1 MPDAIPFFKTH
12 NSIGKSILTVS
23 DVFRLAKDN
32 GLESVVLI
40 EDLMI
45 GFPEALRLSKE
56 NGIKLIYGIRFDVCN
71 SLDESDEEIN
81 SSRCKMIAIMKND
94 SGYKD
99 LINLYTTV
107 HTHRNKCIDY
117 KALRSIWDDSSD
129 IDLGLPFYDSFIAR
143 NCLTLSNCL
152 PDFGLKSPFVCVESN
167 HHPFDN
173 IIQERVRQY
182 CSINENRIVFCKSI
196 YYEKHEDFDSYT
208 VYRLICGR
216 SVYGNSTLDR
226 PNLPHFGSDK
236 FCFDDWKEN
245 RKCSFH
251 YHPQEKFSL
260 QDKRIILFD
269 TETEGL
275 NLRGSRPWQIAWVE
289 MKNGEVINKEMHYL
303 AWDNLNV
310 SKEAAAVTGFD
321 KRVYD
326 EKKED
331 PKEIIEKF
339 WELIYEPDTII
350 AGQNILGFDIFILN
364 IARREVGFLE
374 DYSFLY
380 KCIDTVPLSRAYLL
394 DFRRSENESIIEFCY
409 KLLNFRPKG
418 RISVKLSSMLD
429 RFGIKYKEDKL
440 HDALIDTE
448 MTGELFI
455 RLIRALGLEN
465 ETYTPLE
472 TPQIPL
478 ENDYSQKLAENNQA
492 YDTPMLEGV
501 ILPKADILESEAVE
515 LGLPKNCSSFDFL
528 KALCEQGLKKFGI
541 DKFPNFEEYKKR
553 LDYELEVLEACGFI
567 DYMLLNREIIQFC
580 NSTGIPIGDGRGS
593 AAGCLVFY
601 LIGVTGIDPLEH
613 NLIFERFV
621 SMARAQKK
629 IGKDGCVYLDGG
641 LLADCDLDISYSD
654 RSKVVDFV
662 FHRFDGNACKILTVS
677 TLSGKLCIKETMKL
691 VGGYHEEDTK
701 IISDLIPKKYGVVRP
716 LSEAYE
722 TSKDFKAF
730 CDENEKVYSISLK
743 LENLNKNTGVHPS
756 GIAICAFPLRETMP
770 LQTTKEGDL
779 VSGFEMGEV
788 AEIMTKFDLLGLR
801 TLTQIKETC
810 DMLGISHKEIDYK
823 NPEIYKYINEYLM
836 PKGLFQ
842 IESDTNYRVA
852 QVVAPDNLDELSDVV
867 ALARPGA
874 LAYVNDYVKAKN
886 TGEMRPSGD
895 DYMDSLLGQ
904 TKGILLF
911 QETLMNIAHKIFGF
925 TLERADAL
933 RKCVTGDTRFLSKT
947 RGWISINRLLKEGYK
962 DDLFLVMDG
971 GGVQQWKKIKEI
983 WSNGIKTTRSVID
996 KNGRYVNASQYH
1008 RFLTNTGWKS
1018 RDRILEEDWLVTTH
1032 DVPFSGENTISKD
1045 LCIILAGLISEG
1057 YYYNDYCNFTNYEIK
1072 NIEVF
1077 SDACKREFGENSYS
1091 FSKDKKVVRIKK
1103 IGREVL
1109 HKIMKRA
1116 KSNSK
1121 DIPDIIFSQGKENLK
1136 AFISFLFEGD
1146 GEFSND
1152 HIAYCSKSKKLVSSL
1167 QLLFSYF
1174 GIKTFI
1180 LEKCNPKYGIFYNLH
1195 ISFSEK
1201 RKYVSIFAE
1210 NFSEYLSDTHR
1221 NKLFSY
1227 LENISDFSPCDDN
1240 IPRNIVDL
1248 LINEHPYALLPSGQ
1262 GSGSFYKGDS
1272 VSRRRLKE
1280 LLKHIKNDG
1289 KKWENFL
1296 NGKQTYTRVKSI
1308 ELHSR
1313 EIEVF
1318 DFTVDEETPFIV
1330 ANGMVIHNCVG
1341 KKQVEKMPQ
1350 FEQEILEGAKK
1361 NGVSEEAALYFWHV
1375 CQESANYSFNRCL
1388 GLNNTVEL
1396 VSGEKI
1402 PLSKV
1407 KIGDSIKAFNVEEK
1421 KDHYVEVVNIYRS
1434 QNILADFKFYTYQD
1448 FLDDSFSF
1456 KDIADMFEVRSSFN
1470 HKYLDSDTFRMRE
1483 AIKILNEN
1491 LLHGASSNTILTES
1505 GRAELGEFSNI
1516 KLEDCIDLEVDS
1528 PDHNFYCNGVVVSN
1542 SHSISYAATAAK
1554 TVYLK
1559 YWFPKE
1565 FFCTLLEQANAEP
1578 DPFAEIEKISQELPY
1593 FGIKLLPPDL
1603 ANSQL
1608 HFAIEGDNIRYG
1620 LASIKGVSAQT
1631 LQKVINFRN
1640 DTQKD
1645 ICDIYNSAKR
1655 AGLSVGVL
1663 SSFAQAG
1670 LFDSFL
1676 NGHERCYM
1684 VYTLQ
1689 VINVLTPRQRD
1700 AIFALYKNKKNQS
1713 PDEELDLLL
1722 IIADCVKNETRDSN
1736 GRILFRGGMQ
1746 SLQEKCRKFKAI
1758 YEQNNKMPQFA
1769 DWYYEKKVLGYAYS
1783 RNIKDIFKDENSS
1796 MTDCQEVKQLAE
1808 YTSVKIV
1815 GWISDDFQE
1824 GKSKK
1829 NGEKYWRFSVNDDK
1843 GRVMC
1848 LMMDSRNNRKPSLHL
1863 SNYIANG
1870 GKKPIEGNIVIVVG
1884 SKSRDIIF
1892 VNDLSI
1898 VEEKIYSRFSDLKD
1912 AEQ

>member
-23 DVFRLAKDN
+23 DVFRLAGDN
-32 GLESVVLI
+32 RLDSVVLI
-40 EDLMI
+40 EDMMI
-45 GFPEALRLSKE
+45 GFPEALRLSKKT
-56 NGIKLIYGIRFDVCN
+56 GIKLIYGIRFDICN
-71 SLDESDEEIN
+71 SLEESYEDIV

-94 SGYKD
+94 DGYKD
-99 LINLYTTV
+99 LIKLYTSV
-107 HTHRNKCIDY
+107 HTNDKKCIDY
-117 KALRSIWDDSSD
+117 KILRDIWDSSSN
-129 IDLGLPFYDSFIAR
+129 IDFGLPFYDSFIAK

-152 PDFGLKSPFVCVESN
+152 PDFGIKSPFVCVEN
-167 HHPFDN
+167 NCHPFDD
-173 IIQERVRQY
+173 IVQDRVKQY

-196 YYEKHEDFDSYT
+196 YYENYDDFDSYT

-216 SVYGNSTLDR
+216 SVYGNSTLDK
-226 PNLPHFGSDK
+226 PNLPHFGSNK
-236 FCFDDWKEN
+236 FCFEDWKEN
-245 RKCSFH
+245 RKCSFNH
-251 YHPQEKFSL
+251 HPKEDFSL
-260 QDKRIILFD
+260 KDKRIILFD

-275 NLRGSRPWQIAWVE
+275 NLRTSRPWQIAWVE
-289 MKNGEVINKEMHYL
+289 MKNGKVLNKEMHYL

-321 KRVYD
+321 KKVYD
-326 EKKED
+326 VKKEN
-331 PKEIIEKF
+331 PKEIIDKF
-339 WELIYEPDTII
+339 WDLIYQPDTIL
-350 AGQNILGFDIFILN
+350 AGQNIIGFDIFILN
-364 IARREVGFLE
+364 IARKCIGYLE

-394 DFRRSENESIIEFCY
+394 NFHRSENETMIEFCY
-409 KLLNFRPKG
+409 KLLNFKPKG

-429 RFGIKYKEDKL
+429 KFGIKYKEDKL
-440 HDALIDTE
+440 HDALVDTE

-465 ETYTPLE
+465 ETCFINKDYSLS
-472 TPQIPL
+472 L
-478 ENDYSQKLAENNQA
+478 ENEYSQKLIENNQI

-501 ILPKADILESEAVE
+501 ILPKADIPQDEAIQ
-515 LGLPKNCSSFDFL
+515 LGLDGNCSSYDFL
-528 KALCEQGLKKFGI
+528 KALCENGFKRLGI
-541 DKFPNFEEYKKR
+541 DKLPNFEDYKKR

-567 DYMLLNREIIQFC
+567 DYMLLNREIVRFC
-580 NSTGIPIGDGRGS
+580 NSSGIPVGDGRGS

-601 LIGVTGIDPLEH
+601 LTGVTGIDPLEH

-629 IGKDGCVYLDGG
+629 IGKDGKVYLDGG
-641 LLADCDLDISYSD
+641 LLADCDLDISYLD

-662 FHRFDGNACKILTVS
+662 FQRFNGNACKILTVS

-691 VGGYHEEDTK
+691 AGGYHEEDTK
-701 IISDLIPKKYGVVRP
+701 AISDLIPKKYGVVRP

-722 TSKDFKAF
+722 TSKEFKEF
-730 CDENEKVYSISLK
+730 CDSNKKIYLISLK

-756 GIAICAFPLRETMP
+756 GIAICAFPLNETMP

-779 VSGFEMGEV
+779 ISGFEMGEV

-810 DMLGISHKEIDYK
+810 DMLGINHKDIDYR

-895 DYMDSLLGQ
+895 EHMDSLLGQ

-933 RKCVTGDTRFLSKT
+933 RKCV
-947 RGWISINRLLKEGYK
+947 
-962 DDLFLVMDG
+962 
-971 GGVQQWKKIKEI
+971 
-983 WSNGIKTTRSVID
+983 
-996 KNGRYVNASQYH
+996 
-1008 RFLTNTGWKS
+1008 
-1018 RDRILEEDWLVTTH
+1018 
-1032 DVPFSGENTISKD
+1032 
-1045 LCIILAGLISEG
+1045 
-1057 YYYNDYCNFTNYEIK
+1057 
-1072 NIEVF
+1072 
-1077 SDACKREFGENSYS
+1077 
-1091 FSKDKKVVRIKK
+1091 
-1103 IGREVL
+1103 
-1109 HKIMKRA
+1109 
-1116 KSNSK
+1116 
-1121 DIPDIIFSQGKENLK
+1121 
-1136 AFISFLFEGD
+1136 
-1146 GEFSND
+1146 
-1152 HIAYCSKSKKLVSSL
+1152 
-1167 QLLFSYF
+1167 
-1174 GIKTFI
+1174 
-1180 LEKCNPKYGIFYNLH
+1180 
-1195 ISFSEK
+1195 
-1201 RKYVSIFAE
+1201 
-1210 NFSEYLSDTHR
+1210 
-1221 NKLFSY
+1221 
-1227 LENISDFSPCDDN
+1227 
-1240 IPRNIVDL
+1240 
-1248 LINEHPYALLPSGQ
+1248 
-1262 GSGSFYKGDS
+1262 
-1272 VSRRRLKE
+1272 
-1280 LLKHIKNDG
+1280 
-1289 KKWENFL
+1289 
-1296 NGKQTYTRVKSI
+1296 
-1308 ELHSR
+1308 
-1313 EIEVF
+1313 
-1318 DFTVDEETPFIV
+1318 
-1330 ANGMVIHNCVG
+1330 G

-1350 FEQEILEGAKK
+1350 FEQEILDGAKK
-1361 NGVSEEAALYFWHV
+1361 NGISEEAALYFWHV

-1396 VSGEKI
+1396 ESGEKI

-1407 KIGDSIKAFNVEEK
+1407 KIGDSIKAFDVKGK
-1421 KDHYVEVVNIYRS
+1421 KDYFVKVVNIYKS
-1434 QNILADFKFYTYQD
+1434 QNVLADFKLSVYESFADGPFSYTEV
-1448 FLDDSFSF
+1448 SETF
-1456 KDIADMFEVRSSFN
+1456 KIRSSFR
-1470 HKYLDSDTFRMRE
+1470 HKYLDSENFKMIE
-1483 AIKILNEN
+1483 IIKILNDA
-1491 LLHGASSNTILTES
+1491 LSYGSPTHMILTES
-1505 GRAELGEFSNI
+1505 GEAELEEFSNI
-1516 KLEDCIDLEVDS
+1516 KFEDCIDLEVDS

-1603 ANSQL
+1603 ANSHL

-1631 LQKVINFRN
+1631 LQKVVNFRN
-1640 DTQKD
+1640 DTQRD

-1655 AGLSVGVL
+1655 AGLSIGVL

-1700 AIFALYKNKKNQS
+1700 AVFAIYKNKLNESSQ
-1713 PDEELDLLL
+1713 DEPDLLL
-1722 IIADCVKNETRDSN
+1722 IISDCVKNETRDSN
-1736 GRILFRGGMQ
+1736 GRVLFRGGFS
-1746 SLQEKCRKFKAI
+1746 SLQDKCRKFKAI
-1758 YEQNNKMPQFA
+1758 YEQNNKMPDFA
-1769 DWYYEKKVLGYAYS
+1769 DWYYEKRVLGYAYS
-1783 RNIKDIFKDENSS
+1783 KNVKDIFADKSSS
-1796 MTDCQEVKQLAE
+1796 MTDCQEIKQLAE
-1808 YTSVKIV
+1808 YTTVKIV
-1815 GWISDDFQE
+1815 GWASDDFQE

-1829 NGEKYWRFSVNDDK
+1829 NGEKYWRFSINDDK
-1843 GRVMC
+1843 GKVMC
-1848 LMMDSRNNRKPSLHL
+1848 LMMDSRNGRNPSLTL

-1870 GKKPIEGNIVIVVG
+1870 GKRPHDGNIIVVVG
-1884 SKSRDIIF
+1884 SKSKDIVF
-1892 VNDLSI
+1892 VTGLSI
-1898 VEEKIYSRFSDLKD
+1898 VEEKIYSRFADLKD
-1912 AEQ
+1912 AE

>member
-23 DVFRLAKDN
+23 DVFRLAGDN
-32 GLESVVLI
+32 RLDSVVLI
-40 EDLMI
+40 EDMMI
-45 GFPEALRLSKE
+45 GFPEALRLSKKT
-56 NGIKLIYGIRFDVCN
+56 GIKLIYGIRFDICN
-71 SLDESDEEIN
+71 SLEESYEDIV

-94 SGYKD
+94 DGYKD
-99 LINLYTTV
+99 LIKLYTSV
-107 HTHRNKCIDY
+107 HTNDKKCIDY
-117 KALRSIWDDSSD
+117 KILRDIWDSSSN
-129 IDLGLPFYDSFIAR
+129 IDFGLPFYDSFIAK

-152 PDFGLKSPFVCVESN
+152 PDFGIKSPFVCVEN
-167 HHPFDN
+167 NCHPFDD
-173 IIQERVRQY
+173 IVQDRVKQY

-196 YYEKHEDFDSYT
+196 YYENYDDFDSYT

-216 SVYGNSTLDR
+216 SVYGNSTLDK
-226 PNLPHFGSDK
+226 PNLPHFGSNK
-236 FCFDDWKEN
+236 FCFEDWKEN
-245 RKCSFH
+245 RKCSFN
-251 YHPQEKFSL
+251 YHPKEDFSL
-260 QDKRIILFD
+260 KDKRIILFD

-275 NLRGSRPWQIAWVE
+275 NLRTSRPWQIAWVE
-289 MKNGEVINKEMHYL
+289 MKNGKVLNKEMHYL

-321 KRVYD
+321 KKVYD
-326 EKKED
+326 VKKEN
-331 PKEIIEKF
+331 PKEIIDKF
-339 WELIYEPDTII
+339 WNLIYQPDTIL
-350 AGQNILGFDIFILN
+350 AGQNIIGFDIFILN
-364 IARREVGFLE
+364 IARKCIGYLE

-394 DFRRSENESIIEFCY
+394 NFHRSENETMIEFCY
-409 KLLNFRPKG
+409 KLLNFKPKG

-429 RFGIKYKEDKL
+429 KFGIKYKEDKL
-440 HDALIDTE
+440 HDALVDTE

-465 ETYTPLE
+465 ETCFINKDYSLS
-472 TPQIPL
+472 L
-478 ENDYSQKLAENNQA
+478 ENEYSQKLIENNQI

-501 ILPKADILESEAVE
+501 ILPKADIPQDEAIQ
-515 LGLPKNCSSFDFL
+515 LGLDGNCSSYDFL
-528 KALCEQGLKKFGI
+528 KALCENGFKRLGI
-541 DKFPNFEEYKKR
+541 DKLPNFEDYKKR

-567 DYMLLNREIIQFC
+567 DYMLLNREIVRFC
-580 NSTGIPIGDGRGS
+580 NSSGIPVGDGRGS

-601 LIGVTGIDPLEH
+601 LTGVTGIDPLEH

-629 IGKDGCVYLDGG
+629 IGKDGKVYLDGG

-662 FHRFDGNACKILTVS
+662 FQRFNGNACKILTVS

-691 VGGYHEEDTK
+691 AGGYHEEDTK
-701 IISDLIPKKYGVVRP
+701 AISDLIPKKYGVVRP

-722 TSKDFKAF
+722 TSKEFKEF
-730 CDENEKVYSISLK
+730 CDSNKKIYLISLK

-756 GIAICAFPLRETMP
+756 GIAICAFPLNETMP

-779 VSGFEMGEV
+779 ISGFEMGEV

-810 DMLGISHKEIDYK
+810 DMLGINHKDIDYR

-895 DYMDSLLGQ
+895 EHMDSLLGQ

-933 RKCVTGDTRFLSKT
+933 RKCVSGDTLFLSKEK
-947 RGWISINRLLKEGYK
+947 GWISVSELYKNGYEG
-962 DDLFLVMDG
+962 LNFFVMDFSG
-971 GGVQQWKKIKEI
+971 SHYWKPLKDL
-983 WSNGIKTTRSVID
+983 WSNGKRQVIELRAD
-996 KNGRYVNASQYH
+996 GCDPLR
-1008 RFLTNTGWKS
+1008 LTP
-1018 RDRILEEDWLVTTH
+1018 D
-1032 DVPFSGENTISKD
+1032 
-1045 LCIILAGLISEG
+1045 
-1057 YYYNDYCNFTNYEIK
+1057 
-1072 NIEVF
+1072 
-1077 SDACKREFGENSYS
+1077 
-1091 FSKDKKVVRIKK
+1091 
-1103 IGREVL
+1103 
-1109 HKIMKRA
+1109 HKIMLYGGNWRTAGTLNVFDSICGCSMKILDSFMEETDRFSKRFEA
-1116 KSNSK
+1116 FGARNVELKSITLC
-1121 DIPDIIFSQGKENLK
+1121 DGKE
-1136 AFISFLFEGD
+1136 
-1146 GEFSND
+1146 
-1152 HIAYCSKSKKLVSSL
+1152 
-1167 QLLFSYF
+1167 
-1174 GIKTFI
+1174 
-1180 LEKCNPKYGIFYNLH
+1180 
-1195 ISFSEK
+1195 
-1201 RKYVSIFAE
+1201 
-1210 NFSEYLSDTHR
+1210 
-1221 NKLFSY
+1221 
-1227 LENISDFSPCDDN
+1227 
-1240 IPRNIVDL
+1240 
-1248 LINEHPYALLPSGQ
+1248 
-1262 GSGSFYKGDS
+1262 
-1272 VSRRRLKE
+1272 
-1280 LLKHIKNDG
+1280 
-1289 KKWENFL
+1289 
-1296 NGKQTYTRVKSI
+1296 
-1308 ELHSR
+1308 
-1313 EIEVF
+1313 EVF
-1318 DFTVDEETPFIV
+1318 DFTIDKETPFIV

-1350 FEQEILEGAKK
+1350 FEQEILDGAKK
-1361 NGVSEEAALYFWHV
+1361 NGISEEAALYFWHV

-1396 VSGEKI
+1396 ESGEKI

-1407 KIGDSIKAFNVEEK
+1407 KIGDSIKAFDVKGK
-1421 KDHYVEVVNIYRS
+1421 KDYFVKVVNIYKS
-1434 QNILADFKFYTYQD
+1434 QNVLADFKLSVYESFADGPFSYTEV
-1448 FLDDSFSF
+1448 SETF
-1456 KDIADMFEVRSSFN
+1456 KIRSSFR
-1470 HKYLDSDTFRMRE
+1470 HKYLDSENFKMIE
-1483 AIKILNEN
+1483 IIKILNDA
-1491 LLHGASSNTILTES
+1491 LSYGSPTHMILTES
-1505 GRAELGEFSNI
+1505 GEAELEEFSNI
-1516 KLEDCIDLEVDS
+1516 KFEDCIDLEVDS

-1603 ANSQL
+1603 ANSHL

-1631 LQKVINFRN
+1631 LQKVVNFRN
-1640 DTQKD
+1640 DTQRD

-1655 AGLSVGVL
+1655 AGLSIGVL

-1700 AIFALYKNKKNQS
+1700 AVFAIYKNKLNESSQ
-1713 PDEELDLLL
+1713 DEPDLLL
-1722 IIADCVKNETRDSN
+1722 IISDCVKNETRDSN
-1736 GRILFRGGMQ
+1736 GRVLFRGGFS
-1746 SLQEKCRKFKAI
+1746 SLQDKCRKFKAI
-1758 YEQNNKMPQFA
+1758 YEQNNKMPDFA
-1769 DWYYEKKVLGYAYS
+1769 DWYYEKRVLGYAYS
-1783 RNIKDIFKDENSS
+1783 KNVKDIFADKSSS
-1796 MTDCQEVKQLAE
+1796 MTDCQEIKQLAE
-1808 YTSVKIV
+1808 YTTVKIV
-1815 GWISDDFQE
+1815 GWASDDFQE

-1829 NGEKYWRFSVNDDK
+1829 NGEKYWRFSINDDK
-1843 GRVMC
+1843 GKVMC
-1848 LMMDSRNNRKPSLHL
+1848 LMMDSRNGRNPSLTL

-1870 GKKPIEGNIVIVVG
+1870 GKRPHDGNIIVVVG
-1884 SKSRDIIF
+1884 SKSKDIVF
-1892 VNDLSI
+1892 VTGLSI
-1898 VEEKIYSRFSDLKD
+1898 VEEKIYSRFADLKD
-1912 AEQ
+1912 AE

>member
-1 MPDAIPFFKTH
+1 MPDVIPFFKTH

-23 DVFRLAKDN
+23 DVFRLAEN
-32 GLESVVLI
+32 NSLESVVLI
-40 EDLMI
+40 EDMMI
-45 GFPEALRLSKE
+45 GFPEALRLSKKA
-56 NGIKLIYGIRFDVCN
+56 GIKLIYGIRFDICN
-71 SLDESDEEIN
+71 SLEESYEDIV

-94 SGYKD
+94 DGYKD
-99 LINLYTTV
+99 LIKLYTSV
-107 HTHRNKCIDY
+107 HTNDKKCIDY
-117 KALRSIWDDSSD
+117 KILRDIWDGSPN
-129 IDLGLPFYDSFIAR
+129 IDFGLPFYDSFIAK

-152 PDFGLKSPFVCVESN
+152 PDFGIKSPFVCVEN
-167 HHPFDN
+167 NCHPFDD
-173 IIQERVRQY
+173 IVQDRVKQY

-196 YYEKHEDFDSYT
+196 YYENYDDFDSYT

-216 SVYGNSTLDR
+216 SVYGNSTLDK
-226 PNLPHFGSDK
+226 PNLPHFGSNK
-236 FCFDDWKEN
+236 FCFEDWKEN
-245 RKCSFH
+245 RKCSFN
-251 YHPQEKFSL
+251 YHPKEDFSL
-260 QDKRIILFD
+260 KDKRIILFD

-275 NLRGSRPWQIAWVE
+275 NLRTSRPWQIAWVE
-289 MKNGEVINKEMHYL
+289 MKNGKVLNKEMHYL

-321 KRVYD
+321 KKVYD
-326 EKKED
+326 VKKEN
-331 PKEIIEKF
+331 PKEIIDKF
-339 WELIYEPDTII
+339 WNLIYQPDTIL
-350 AGQNILGFDIFILN
+350 AGQNIIGFDIFILN
-364 IARREVGFLE
+364 IARKCIGYLE

-394 DFRRSENESIIEFCY
+394 NFHRSENETMIEFCY
-409 KLLNFRPKG
+409 KLLNFKPKG

-429 RFGIKYKEDKL
+429 KFGIKYKEDKL
-440 HDALIDTE
+440 HDALVDTE

-465 ETYTPLE
+465 ETCFINKDYSLS
-472 TPQIPL
+472 L
-478 ENDYSQKLAENNQA
+478 ENEYSQKLIENNQI

-501 ILPKADILESEAVE
+501 ILPKADIPQDEAIQ
-515 LGLPKNCSSFDFL
+515 LGLDGNCSSYDFL
-528 KALCEQGLKKFGI
+528 KALCENGFKRLGI
-541 DKFPNFEEYKKR
+541 DNLPNFEDYKKR

-567 DYMLLNREIIQFC
+567 DYMLLNREIVRFC
-580 NSTGIPIGDGRGS
+580 NSSGIPVGDGRGS

-601 LIGVTGIDPLEH
+601 LTGVTGIDPLEH

-629 IGKDGCVYLDGG
+629 IGKDGKVYLDGG

-662 FHRFDGNACKILTVS
+662 FQRFNGNACKILTVS

-691 VGGYHEEDTK
+691 AGGYHEEDTK
-701 IISDLIPKKYGVVRP
+701 AISDLIPKKYGVVRP

-722 TSKDFKAF
+722 TSKEFKEF
-730 CDENEKVYSISLK
+730 CNSNEKIYLISLK

-756 GIAICAFPLRETMP
+756 GIAICAFPLSETMP

-779 VSGFEMGEV
+779 ISGFEMGEV

-810 DMLGISHKEIDYK
+810 DMLGINHKDIDYR

-895 DYMDSLLGQ
+895 EHMDSLLGQ

-933 RKCVTGDTRFLSKT
+933 RKCV
-947 RGWISINRLLKEGYK
+947 
-962 DDLFLVMDG
+962 
-971 GGVQQWKKIKEI
+971 
-983 WSNGIKTTRSVID
+983 
-996 KNGRYVNASQYH
+996 
-1008 RFLTNTGWKS
+1008 
-1018 RDRILEEDWLVTTH
+1018 
-1032 DVPFSGENTISKD
+1032 
-1045 LCIILAGLISEG
+1045 
-1057 YYYNDYCNFTNYEIK
+1057 
-1072 NIEVF
+1072 
-1077 SDACKREFGENSYS
+1077 
-1091 FSKDKKVVRIKK
+1091 
-1103 IGREVL
+1103 
-1109 HKIMKRA
+1109 
-1116 KSNSK
+1116 
-1121 DIPDIIFSQGKENLK
+1121 
-1136 AFISFLFEGD
+1136 
-1146 GEFSND
+1146 
-1152 HIAYCSKSKKLVSSL
+1152 
-1167 QLLFSYF
+1167 
-1174 GIKTFI
+1174 
-1180 LEKCNPKYGIFYNLH
+1180 
-1195 ISFSEK
+1195 
-1201 RKYVSIFAE
+1201 
-1210 NFSEYLSDTHR
+1210 
-1221 NKLFSY
+1221 
-1227 LENISDFSPCDDN
+1227 
-1240 IPRNIVDL
+1240 
-1248 LINEHPYALLPSGQ
+1248 
-1262 GSGSFYKGDS
+1262 
-1272 VSRRRLKE
+1272 
-1280 LLKHIKNDG
+1280 
-1289 KKWENFL
+1289 
-1296 NGKQTYTRVKSI
+1296 
-1308 ELHSR
+1308 
-1313 EIEVF
+1313 
-1318 DFTVDEETPFIV
+1318 
-1330 ANGMVIHNCVG
+1330 G

-1350 FEQEILEGAKK
+1350 FEQEILDGAKK
-1361 NGVSEEAALYFWHV
+1361 NGISEEAALYFWHV

-1396 VSGEKI
+1396 ESGEKI

-1407 KIGDSIKAFNVEEK
+1407 KIGDSIKAFDVKGK
-1421 KDHYVEVVNIYRS
+1421 KDYFVKVVNIYKS
-1434 QNILADFKFYTYQD
+1434 QNVLADFKLSVYESFADGPFSYTEV
-1448 FLDDSFSF
+1448 SETF
-1456 KDIADMFEVRSSFN
+1456 KIRSSFR
-1470 HKYLDSDTFRMRE
+1470 HKYLDSENFKMIE
-1483 AIKILNEN
+1483 IIKILNDA
-1491 LLHGASSNTILTES
+1491 LSYGSPTHMILTES
-1505 GRAELGEFSNI
+1505 GEAELEEFSNI
-1516 KLEDCIDLEVDS
+1516 KFEDCIDLEVDS

-1603 ANSQL
+1603 ANSHL

-1631 LQKVINFRN
+1631 LQKVVNFRN
-1640 DTQKD
+1640 DTQRD

-1655 AGLSVGVL
+1655 AGLSIGVL

-1700 AIFALYKNKKNQS
+1700 AVFAIYKNKLNESSQ
-1713 PDEELDLLL
+1713 DEPDLLL
-1722 IIADCVKNETRDSN
+1722 IISDCVKNETRDSN
-1736 GRILFRGGMQ
+1736 GRVLFRGGFS
-1746 SLQEKCRKFKAI
+1746 SLQDKCRKFKAI
-1758 YEQNNKMPQFA
+1758 YEQNNKMPDFA
-1769 DWYYEKKVLGYAYS
+1769 DWYYEKRVLGYAYS
-1783 RNIKDIFKDENSS
+1783 KNVKDIFADKSSS
-1796 MTDCQEVKQLAE
+1796 MTDCQEIKQLAE
-1808 YTSVKIV
+1808 YTTVKIV
-1815 GWISDDFQE
+1815 GWASDDFQE

-1829 NGEKYWRFSVNDDK
+1829 NGEKYWRFSINDDK
-1843 GRVMC
+1843 GKVMC
-1848 LMMDSRNNRKPSLHL
+1848 LMMDSRNGRNPSLTL

-1870 GKKPIEGNIVIVVG
+1870 GKRPHDGNIIVVVG
-1884 SKSRDIIF
+1884 SKSKDIVF
-1892 VNDLSI
+1892 VTGLSI
-1898 VEEKIYSRFSDLKD
+1898 VEEKIYSRFADLKD
-1912 AEQ
+1912 AE

>member
-23 DVFRLAKDN
+23 DVFRLAGDN
-32 GLESVVLI
+32 RLDSVVLI
-40 EDLMI
+40 EDMMI
-45 GFPEALRLSKE
+45 GFPEALRLSKKT
-56 NGIKLIYGIRFDVCN
+56 GIKLIYGIRFDICN
-71 SLDESDEEIN
+71 SLEESYEDIV

-94 SGYKD
+94 DGYKD
-99 LINLYTTV
+99 LIKLYTSV
-107 HTHRNKCIDY
+107 HTNDKKCIDY
-117 KALRSIWDDSSD
+117 KILRDIWDSSSN
-129 IDLGLPFYDSFIAR
+129 IDFGLPFYDSFIAK

-152 PDFGLKSPFVCVESN
+152 PDFGIKSPFVCVEN
-167 HHPFDN
+167 NCHPFDD
-173 IIQERVRQY
+173 IVQDRVKQY

-196 YYEKHEDFDSYT
+196 YYENYDDFDSYT

-216 SVYGNSTLDR
+216 SVYGNSTLDK
-226 PNLPHFGSDK
+226 PNLPHFGSNK
-236 FCFDDWKEN
+236 FCFEDWKEN
-245 RKCSFH
+245 RKCSFN
-251 YHPQEKFSL
+251 YHPKEDFSL
-260 QDKRIILFD
+260 KDKRIILFD

-275 NLRGSRPWQIAWVE
+275 NLRTSRPWQIAWVE
-289 MKNGEVINKEMHYL
+289 MKNGKVLNKEMHYL

-321 KRVYD
+321 KKVYD
-326 EKKED
+326 VKKEN
-331 PKEIIEKF
+331 PKEIIDKF
-339 WELIYEPDTII
+339 WNLIYQPDTIL
-350 AGQNILGFDIFILN
+350 AGQNIIGFDIFILN
-364 IARREVGFLE
+364 IARKCIGYLE

-394 DFRRSENESIIEFCY
+394 NFHRSENETMIEFCY
-409 KLLNFRPKG
+409 KLLNFKPKG

-429 RFGIKYKEDKL
+429 KFGIKYKEDKL
-440 HDALIDTE
+440 HDALVDTE

-465 ETYTPLE
+465 ETCFINKDYSLS
-472 TPQIPL
+472 L
-478 ENDYSQKLAENNQA
+478 ENEYSQKLIENNQI

-501 ILPKADILESEAVE
+501 ILPKADIPQDEAIQ
-515 LGLPKNCSSFDFL
+515 LGLDGNCSSYDFL
-528 KALCEQGLKKFGI
+528 KALCENGFKRLGI
-541 DKFPNFEEYKKR
+541 DNLPNFEDYKKR

-567 DYMLLNREIIQFC
+567 DYMLLNREIVRFC
-580 NSTGIPIGDGRGS
+580 NSSGIPVGDGRGS

-601 LIGVTGIDPLEH
+601 LTGVTGIDPLEH

-629 IGKDGCVYLDGG
+629 IGKDGKVYLDGG

-662 FHRFDGNACKILTVS
+662 FQRFNGNACKILTVS

-691 VGGYHEEDTK
+691 AGGYHEEDTK
-701 IISDLIPKKYGVVRP
+701 AISDLIPKKYGVVRP

-722 TSKDFKAF
+722 TSKEFKEF
-730 CDENEKVYSISLK
+730 CNSNEKIYLISLK

-756 GIAICAFPLRETMP
+756 GIAICAFPLSETMP

-779 VSGFEMGEV
+779 ISGFEMGEV

-810 DMLGISHKEIDYK
+810 DMLGINHKDIDYR

-895 DYMDSLLGQ
+895 EHMDSLLGQ

-933 RKCVTGDTRFLSKT
+933 RKCV
-947 RGWISINRLLKEGYK
+947 
-962 DDLFLVMDG
+962 
-971 GGVQQWKKIKEI
+971 
-983 WSNGIKTTRSVID
+983 
-996 KNGRYVNASQYH
+996 
-1008 RFLTNTGWKS
+1008 
-1018 RDRILEEDWLVTTH
+1018 
-1032 DVPFSGENTISKD
+1032 
-1045 LCIILAGLISEG
+1045 
-1057 YYYNDYCNFTNYEIK
+1057 
-1072 NIEVF
+1072 
-1077 SDACKREFGENSYS
+1077 
-1091 FSKDKKVVRIKK
+1091 
-1103 IGREVL
+1103 
-1109 HKIMKRA
+1109 
-1116 KSNSK
+1116 
-1121 DIPDIIFSQGKENLK
+1121 
-1136 AFISFLFEGD
+1136 
-1146 GEFSND
+1146 
-1152 HIAYCSKSKKLVSSL
+1152 
-1167 QLLFSYF
+1167 
-1174 GIKTFI
+1174 
-1180 LEKCNPKYGIFYNLH
+1180 
-1195 ISFSEK
+1195 
-1201 RKYVSIFAE
+1201 
-1210 NFSEYLSDTHR
+1210 
-1221 NKLFSY
+1221 
-1227 LENISDFSPCDDN
+1227 
-1240 IPRNIVDL
+1240 
-1248 LINEHPYALLPSGQ
+1248 
-1262 GSGSFYKGDS
+1262 
-1272 VSRRRLKE
+1272 
-1280 LLKHIKNDG
+1280 
-1289 KKWENFL
+1289 
-1296 NGKQTYTRVKSI
+1296 
-1308 ELHSR
+1308 
-1313 EIEVF
+1313 
-1318 DFTVDEETPFIV
+1318 
-1330 ANGMVIHNCVG
+1330 G

-1350 FEQEILEGAKK
+1350 FEQEILDGAKK
-1361 NGVSEEAALYFWHV
+1361 NGISEEAALYFWHV

-1396 VSGEKI
+1396 ESGEKI

-1407 KIGDSIKAFNVEEK
+1407 KIGDSIKAFDVKGK
-1421 KDHYVEVVNIYRS
+1421 KDYFVKVVNIYKS
-1434 QNILADFKFYTYQD
+1434 QNVLADFKLSVYESFADGPFSYTEV
-1448 FLDDSFSF
+1448 SETF
-1456 KDIADMFEVRSSFN
+1456 KIRSSFR
-1470 HKYLDSDTFRMRE
+1470 HKYLDSENFKMIE
-1483 AIKILNEN
+1483 IIKILNDA
-1491 LLHGASSNTILTES
+1491 LSYGSPTHMILTES
-1505 GRAELGEFSNI
+1505 GEAELEEFSNI
-1516 KLEDCIDLEVDS
+1516 KFEDCIDLEVDS

-1603 ANSQL
+1603 ANSHL

-1631 LQKVINFRN
+1631 LQKVVNFRN
-1640 DTQKD
+1640 DTQRD

-1655 AGLSVGVL
+1655 AGLSIGVL

-1700 AIFALYKNKKNQS
+1700 AVFAIYKNKLNESSQ
-1713 PDEELDLLL
+1713 DEPDLLL
-1722 IIADCVKNETRDSN
+1722 IISDCVKNETRDSN
-1736 GRILFRGGMQ
+1736 GRVLFRGGFS
-1746 SLQEKCRKFKAI
+1746 SLQDKCRKFKAI
-1758 YEQNNKMPQFA
+1758 YEQNNKMPDFA
-1769 DWYYEKKVLGYAYS
+1769 DWYYEKRVLGYAYS
-1783 RNIKDIFKDENSS
+1783 KNVKDIFADKSSS
-1796 MTDCQEVKQLAE
+1796 MTDCQEIKQLAE
-1808 YTSVKIV
+1808 YTTVKIV
-1815 GWISDDFQE
+1815 GWASDDFQE

-1829 NGEKYWRFSVNDDK
+1829 NGEKYWRFSINDDK
-1843 GRVMC
+1843 GKVMC
-1848 LMMDSRNNRKPSLHL
+1848 LMMDSRNGRNPSLTL

-1870 GKKPIEGNIVIVVG
+1870 GKRPHDGNIIVVVG
-1884 SKSRDIIF
+1884 SKSKDIIF
-1892 VNDLSI
+1892 VTGLSI
-1898 VEEKIYSRFSDLKD
+1898 VEEKIYSRFADLKD
-1912 AEQ
+1912 AE

>member
-23 DVFRLAKDN
+23 DVFRLAGDN
-32 GLESVVLI
+32 RLDSVVLI
-40 EDLMI
+40 EDMMI
-45 GFPEALRLSKE
+45 GFPEALRLSKKT
-56 NGIKLIYGIRFDVCN
+56 GIKLIYGIRFDICN
-71 SLDESDEEIN
+71 SLEESYEDIV

-94 SGYKD
+94 DGYKD
-99 LINLYTTV
+99 LIKLYTSV
-107 HTHRNKCIDY
+107 HTNDKKCIDY
-117 KALRSIWDDSSD
+117 KILRDIWDSSSN
-129 IDLGLPFYDSFIAR
+129 IDFGLPFYDSFIAK

-152 PDFGLKSPFVCVESN
+152 PDFGIKSPFVCVEN
-167 HHPFDN
+167 NCHPFDD
-173 IIQERVRQY
+173 IVQDRVKQY

-196 YYEKHEDFDSYT
+196 YYENYDDFDSYT

-216 SVYGNSTLDR
+216 SVYGNSTLDK
-226 PNLPHFGSDK
+226 PNLPHFGSNK
-236 FCFDDWKEN
+236 FCFEDWKEN
-245 RKCSFH
+245 RKCSFN
-251 YHPQEKFSL
+251 YHPKEDFSL
-260 QDKRIILFD
+260 KDKRIILFD

-275 NLRGSRPWQIAWVE
+275 NLRTSRPWQIAWVE
-289 MKNGEVINKEMHYL
+289 MKNGKVLNKEMHYL

-321 KRVYD
+321 KKVYD
-326 EKKED
+326 VKKEN
-331 PKEIIEKF
+331 PKEIIDKF
-339 WELIYEPDTII
+339 WNLIYQPDTIL
-350 AGQNILGFDIFILN
+350 AGQNIIGFDIFILN
-364 IARREVGFLE
+364 IARKCIGYLE

-394 DFRRSENESIIEFCY
+394 NFHRSENETMIEFCY
-409 KLLNFRPKG
+409 KLLNFKPKG

-429 RFGIKYKEDKL
+429 KFGIKYKEDKL
-440 HDALIDTE
+440 HDALVDTE

-465 ETYTPLE
+465 ETCFINKDYSLS
-472 TPQIPL
+472 L
-478 ENDYSQKLAENNQA
+478 ENEYSQKLIENNQI

-501 ILPKADILESEAVE
+501 ILPKADIPQDEAIQ
-515 LGLPKNCSSFDFL
+515 LGLDGNCSSYDFL
-528 KALCEQGLKKFGI
+528 KALCENGFKRLGI
-541 DKFPNFEEYKKR
+541 DNLPNFEDYKKR

-567 DYMLLNREIIQFC
+567 DYMLLNREIVRFC
-580 NSTGIPIGDGRGS
+580 NSSGIPVGDGRGS

-601 LIGVTGIDPLEH
+601 LTGVTGIDPLEH

-629 IGKDGCVYLDGG
+629 IGKDGKVYLDGG

-662 FHRFDGNACKILTVS
+662 FQRFNGNACKILTVS

-691 VGGYHEEDTK
+691 AGGYHEEDTK
-701 IISDLIPKKYGVVRP
+701 AISDLIPKKYGVVRP

-722 TSKDFKAF
+722 TSKEFKEF
-730 CDENEKVYSISLK
+730 CNSNEKIYLISLK

-756 GIAICAFPLRETMP
+756 GIAICAFPLNETMP

-779 VSGFEMGEV
+779 ISGFEMGEV

-810 DMLGISHKEIDYK
+810 DMLGINHKDIDYR

-895 DYMDSLLGQ
+895 EHMDSLLGQ

-933 RKCVTGDTRFLSKT
+933 RKCV
-947 RGWISINRLLKEGYK
+947 
-962 DDLFLVMDG
+962 
-971 GGVQQWKKIKEI
+971 
-983 WSNGIKTTRSVID
+983 
-996 KNGRYVNASQYH
+996 
-1008 RFLTNTGWKS
+1008 
-1018 RDRILEEDWLVTTH
+1018 
-1032 DVPFSGENTISKD
+1032 
-1045 LCIILAGLISEG
+1045 
-1057 YYYNDYCNFTNYEIK
+1057 
-1072 NIEVF
+1072 
-1077 SDACKREFGENSYS
+1077 
-1091 FSKDKKVVRIKK
+1091 
-1103 IGREVL
+1103 
-1109 HKIMKRA
+1109 
-1116 KSNSK
+1116 
-1121 DIPDIIFSQGKENLK
+1121 
-1136 AFISFLFEGD
+1136 
-1146 GEFSND
+1146 
-1152 HIAYCSKSKKLVSSL
+1152 
-1167 QLLFSYF
+1167 
-1174 GIKTFI
+1174 
-1180 LEKCNPKYGIFYNLH
+1180 
-1195 ISFSEK
+1195 
-1201 RKYVSIFAE
+1201 
-1210 NFSEYLSDTHR
+1210 
-1221 NKLFSY
+1221 
-1227 LENISDFSPCDDN
+1227 
-1240 IPRNIVDL
+1240 
-1248 LINEHPYALLPSGQ
+1248 
-1262 GSGSFYKGDS
+1262 
-1272 VSRRRLKE
+1272 
-1280 LLKHIKNDG
+1280 
-1289 KKWENFL
+1289 
-1296 NGKQTYTRVKSI
+1296 
-1308 ELHSR
+1308 
-1313 EIEVF
+1313 
-1318 DFTVDEETPFIV
+1318 
-1330 ANGMVIHNCVG
+1330 G

-1350 FEQEILEGAKK
+1350 FEQEILDGAKK
-1361 NGVSEEAALYFWHV
+1361 NGISEEAALYFWHV

-1396 VSGEKI
+1396 ESGEKI

-1407 KIGDSIKAFNVEEK
+1407 KIGDSIKAFDVKGK
-1421 KDHYVEVVNIYRS
+1421 KDYFVKVVNIYKS
-1434 QNILADFKFYTYQD
+1434 QNVLADFKLSVYESFADGPFSYTEV
-1448 FLDDSFSF
+1448 SETF
-1456 KDIADMFEVRSSFN
+1456 KIRSSFR
-1470 HKYLDSDTFRMRE
+1470 HKYLDSENFKMIE
-1483 AIKILNEN
+1483 IIKILNDA
-1491 LLHGASSNTILTES
+1491 LSYGSPTHMILTES
-1505 GRAELGEFSNI
+1505 GEAELEEFSNI
-1516 KLEDCIDLEVDS
+1516 KFEDCIDLEVDS

-1603 ANSQL
+1603 ANSHL

-1631 LQKVINFRN
+1631 LQKVVNFRN
-1640 DTQKD
+1640 DTQRD

-1655 AGLSVGVL
+1655 AGLSIGVL

-1700 AIFALYKNKKNQS
+1700 AVFAIYKNKLNESSQ
-1713 PDEELDLLL
+1713 DEPDLLL
-1722 IIADCVKNETRDSN
+1722 IISDCVKNETRDSN
-1736 GRILFRGGMQ
+1736 GRVLFRGGFS
-1746 SLQEKCRKFKAI
+1746 SLQDKCRKFKAI
-1758 YEQNNKMPQFA
+1758 YEQNNKMPDFA
-1769 DWYYEKKVLGYAYS
+1769 DWYYEKRVLGYAYS
-1783 RNIKDIFKDENSS
+1783 KNVKDIFADKSSS
-1796 MTDCQEVKQLAE
+1796 MTDCQEIKQLAE
-1808 YTSVKIV
+1808 YTTVKIV
-1815 GWISDDFQE
+1815 GWASDDFQE

-1829 NGEKYWRFSVNDDK
+1829 NGEKYWRFSINDDK
-1843 GRVMC
+1843 GKVMC
-1848 LMMDSRNNRKPSLHL
+1848 LMMDSRNGRNPSLTL

-1870 GKKPIEGNIVIVVG
+1870 GKRPHDGNIIVVVG
-1884 SKSRDIIF
+1884 SKSKDIVF
-1892 VNDLSI
+1892 VTGLSI
-1898 VEEKIYSRFSDLKD
+1898 VEEKIYSRFADLKD
-1912 AEQ
+1912 AE

>member
-23 DVFRLAKDN
+23 DVFRLAGDN
-32 GLESVVLI
+32 RLDSVVLI
-40 EDLMI
+40 EDMMI
-45 GFPEALRLSKE
+45 GFPEALRLSKKT
-56 NGIKLIYGIRFDVCN
+56 GIKLIYGIRFDICN
-71 SLDESDEEIN
+71 SLEESYEDIV

-94 SGYKD
+94 DGYKD
-99 LINLYTTV
+99 LIKLYTSV
-107 HTHRNKCIDY
+107 HTNDKKCIDY
-117 KALRSIWDDSSD
+117 KILRDIWDGSPN
-129 IDLGLPFYDSFIAR
+129 IDFGLPFYDSFIAK

-152 PDFGLKSPFVCVESN
+152 PDFGIKSPFVCVEN
-167 HHPFDN
+167 NCHPFDD
-173 IIQERVRQY
+173 IVQDRVKQY

-196 YYEKHEDFDSYT
+196 YYENYDDFDSYT

-216 SVYGNSTLDR
+216 SVYGNSTLDK
-226 PNLPHFGSDK
+226 PNLPHFGSNK
-236 FCFDDWKEN
+236 FCFEDWKEN
-245 RKCSFH
+245 RKCSFNH
-251 YHPQEKFSL
+251 HPKEDFSL
-260 QDKRIILFD
+260 KDKRIILFD

-275 NLRGSRPWQIAWVE
+275 NLRTSRPWQIAWVE
-289 MKNGEVINKEMHYL
+289 MKNGKVLNKEMHYL

-321 KRVYD
+321 KKVYD
-326 EKKED
+326 VKKEN
-331 PKEIIEKF
+331 PKEIIDKF
-339 WELIYEPDTII
+339 WDLIYQPDTIL
-350 AGQNILGFDIFILN
+350 AGQNIIGFDIFILN
-364 IARREVGFLE
+364 IARKCIGYLE

-394 DFRRSENESIIEFCY
+394 NFHRSENETMIEFCY
-409 KLLNFRPKG
+409 KLLNFKPKG

-429 RFGIKYKEDKL
+429 KFGIKYKEDKL
-440 HDALIDTE
+440 HDALVDTE

-465 ETYTPLE
+465 ETCFINKDYSLS
-472 TPQIPL
+472 L
-478 ENDYSQKLAENNQA
+478 ENEYSQKLIENNQI

-501 ILPKADILESEAVE
+501 ILPKADIPQDEAIQ
-515 LGLPKNCSSFDFL
+515 LGLDGNCSSYDFL
-528 KALCEQGLKKFGI
+528 KALCENGFKRLGI
-541 DKFPNFEEYKKR
+541 DNLPNFEDYKKR

-567 DYMLLNREIIQFC
+567 DYMLLNREIVRFC
-580 NSTGIPIGDGRGS
+580 NSSGIPVGDGRGS

-601 LIGVTGIDPLEH
+601 LTGVTGIDPLEH

-629 IGKDGCVYLDGG
+629 IGKDGKVYLDGG

-662 FHRFDGNACKILTVS
+662 FQRFNGNACKILTVS

-691 VGGYHEEDTK
+691 AGGYHEEDTK
-701 IISDLIPKKYGVVRP
+701 AISDLIPKKYGVVRP

-722 TSKDFKAF
+722 TSKEFKEF
-730 CDENEKVYSISLK
+730 CNSNEKIYLISLK

-756 GIAICAFPLRETMP
+756 GIAICAFPLSETMP

-779 VSGFEMGEV
+779 ISGFEMGEV

-810 DMLGISHKEIDYK
+810 DMLGINHKDIDYR

-895 DYMDSLLGQ
+895 EHMDSLLGQ

-933 RKCVTGDTRFLSKT
+933 RKCV
-947 RGWISINRLLKEGYK
+947 
-962 DDLFLVMDG
+962 
-971 GGVQQWKKIKEI
+971 
-983 WSNGIKTTRSVID
+983 
-996 KNGRYVNASQYH
+996 
-1008 RFLTNTGWKS
+1008 
-1018 RDRILEEDWLVTTH
+1018 
-1032 DVPFSGENTISKD
+1032 
-1045 LCIILAGLISEG
+1045 
-1057 YYYNDYCNFTNYEIK
+1057 
-1072 NIEVF
+1072 
-1077 SDACKREFGENSYS
+1077 
-1091 FSKDKKVVRIKK
+1091 
-1103 IGREVL
+1103 
-1109 HKIMKRA
+1109 
-1116 KSNSK
+1116 
-1121 DIPDIIFSQGKENLK
+1121 
-1136 AFISFLFEGD
+1136 
-1146 GEFSND
+1146 
-1152 HIAYCSKSKKLVSSL
+1152 
-1167 QLLFSYF
+1167 
-1174 GIKTFI
+1174 
-1180 LEKCNPKYGIFYNLH
+1180 
-1195 ISFSEK
+1195 
-1201 RKYVSIFAE
+1201 
-1210 NFSEYLSDTHR
+1210 
-1221 NKLFSY
+1221 
-1227 LENISDFSPCDDN
+1227 
-1240 IPRNIVDL
+1240 
-1248 LINEHPYALLPSGQ
+1248 
-1262 GSGSFYKGDS
+1262 
-1272 VSRRRLKE
+1272 
-1280 LLKHIKNDG
+1280 
-1289 KKWENFL
+1289 
-1296 NGKQTYTRVKSI
+1296 
-1308 ELHSR
+1308 
-1313 EIEVF
+1313 
-1318 DFTVDEETPFIV
+1318 
-1330 ANGMVIHNCVG
+1330 G

-1350 FEQEILEGAKK
+1350 FEQEILDGAKK
-1361 NGVSEEAALYFWHV
+1361 NGISEEAALYFWHV

-1396 VSGEKI
+1396 ESGEKI

-1407 KIGDSIKAFNVEEK
+1407 KIGDSIKAFDVKGK
-1421 KDHYVEVVNIYRS
+1421 KDYFVKVVNIYKS
-1434 QNILADFKFYTYQD
+1434 QNVLADFKLSVYESFADGPFSYTEV
-1448 FLDDSFSF
+1448 SETF
-1456 KDIADMFEVRSSFN
+1456 KIRSSFR
-1470 HKYLDSDTFRMRE
+1470 HKYLDSENFKMIE
-1483 AIKILNEN
+1483 IIKILNDA
-1491 LLHGASSNTILTES
+1491 LSYGSPTHMILTES
-1505 GRAELGEFSNI
+1505 GEAELEEFSNI
-1516 KLEDCIDLEVDS
+1516 KFEDCIDLEVDS

-1603 ANSQL
+1603 ANSHL

-1631 LQKVINFRN
+1631 LQKVVNFRN
-1640 DTQKD
+1640 DTQRD

-1655 AGLSVGVL
+1655 AGLSIGVL

-1700 AIFALYKNKKNQS
+1700 AVFAIYKNKLNESSQ
-1713 PDEELDLLL
+1713 DEPDLLL
-1722 IIADCVKNETRDSN
+1722 IISDCVKNETRDSN
-1736 GRILFRGGMQ
+1736 GRVLFRGGFS
-1746 SLQEKCRKFKAI
+1746 SLQDKCRKFKAI
-1758 YEQNNKMPQFA
+1758 YEQNNKMPDFA
-1769 DWYYEKKVLGYAYS
+1769 DWYYEKRVLGYAYS
-1783 RNIKDIFKDENSS
+1783 KNVKDIFADKSSS
-1796 MTDCQEVKQLAE
+1796 MTDCQEIKQLAE
-1808 YTSVKIV
+1808 YTTVKIV
-1815 GWISDDFQE
+1815 GWASDDFQE

-1829 NGEKYWRFSVNDDK
+1829 NGEKYWRFSINDDK
-1843 GRVMC
+1843 GKVMC
-1848 LMMDSRNNRKPSLHL
+1848 LMMDSRNGRNPSLTL

-1870 GKKPIEGNIVIVVG
+1870 GKRPHDGNIIVVVG
-1884 SKSRDIIF
+1884 SKSKDIVF
-1892 VNDLSI
+1892 VTGLSI
-1898 VEEKIYSRFSDLKD
+1898 VEEKIYSRFADLKD
-1912 AEQ
+1912 AE

>member
-23 DVFRLAKDN
+23 DVFRLAGDN
-32 GLESVVLI
+32 RLDSVVLI
-40 EDLMI
+40 EDMMI
-45 GFPEALRLSKE
+45 GFPEALRLSKKT
-56 NGIKLIYGIRFDVCN
+56 GIKLIYGIRFDICN
-71 SLDESDEEIN
+71 SLEESYEDIV

-94 SGYKD
+94 DGYKD
-99 LINLYTTV
+99 LIKLYTSV
-107 HTHRNKCIDY
+107 HTNDKKCIDY
-117 KALRSIWDDSSD
+117 KILRDIWDSSSN
-129 IDLGLPFYDSFIAR
+129 IDFGLPFYDSFIAK

-152 PDFGLKSPFVCVESN
+152 PDFGIKSPFVCVEN
-167 HHPFDN
+167 NCHPFDD
-173 IIQERVRQY
+173 IVQDRVKQY

-196 YYEKHEDFDSYT
+196 YYENYDDFDSYT

-216 SVYGNSTLDR
+216 SVYGNSTLDK
-226 PNLPHFGSDK
+226 PNLPHFGSNK
-236 FCFDDWKEN
+236 FCFEDWKEN
-245 RKCSFH
+245 RKCSFN
-251 YHPQEKFSL
+251 YHPKEDFSL
-260 QDKRIILFD
+260 KDKRIILFD

-275 NLRGSRPWQIAWVE
+275 NLRTSRPWQIAWVE
-289 MKNGEVINKEMHYL
+289 MKNGKVLNKEMHYL

-321 KRVYD
+321 KKVYD
-326 EKKED
+326 VKKEN
-331 PKEIIEKF
+331 PKEIIDKF
-339 WELIYEPDTII
+339 WNLIYQPDTIL
-350 AGQNILGFDIFILN
+350 AGQNIIGFDIFILN
-364 IARREVGFLE
+364 IARKCIGYLE

-394 DFRRSENESIIEFCY
+394 NFHRSENETMIEFCY
-409 KLLNFRPKG
+409 KLLNFKPKG

-429 RFGIKYKEDKL
+429 KFGIKYKEDKL
-440 HDALIDTE
+440 HDALVDTE

-465 ETYTPLE
+465 ETCFINKDYSLS
-472 TPQIPL
+472 L
-478 ENDYSQKLAENNQA
+478 ENEYSQKLIENNQI

-501 ILPKADILESEAVE
+501 ILPKADIPQDEAIQ
-515 LGLPKNCSSFDFL
+515 LGLDGNCSSYDFL
-528 KALCEQGLKKFGI
+528 KALCENGFKRLGI
-541 DKFPNFEEYKKR
+541 DNLPNFEDYKKR

-567 DYMLLNREIIQFC
+567 DYMLLNREIVRFC
-580 NSTGIPIGDGRGS
+580 NSSGIPVGDGRGS

-601 LIGVTGIDPLEH
+601 LTGVTGIDPLEH

-629 IGKDGCVYLDGG
+629 IGKDGKVYLDGG

-662 FHRFDGNACKILTVS
+662 FQRFNGNACKILTVS

-691 VGGYHEEDTK
+691 AGGYHEEDTK
-701 IISDLIPKKYGVVRP
+701 AISNLIPKKYGVVRP

-722 TSKDFKAF
+722 TSKEFKEF
-730 CDENEKVYSISLK
+730 CNSNEKIYLISLK

-756 GIAICAFPLRETMP
+756 GIAICAFPLSETMP

-779 VSGFEMGEV
+779 ISGFEMGEV

-810 DMLGISHKEIDYK
+810 DMLGINHKDIDYR

-895 DYMDSLLGQ
+895 EHMDSLLGQ

-933 RKCVTGDTRFLSKT
+933 RKCV
-947 RGWISINRLLKEGYK
+947 
-962 DDLFLVMDG
+962 
-971 GGVQQWKKIKEI
+971 
-983 WSNGIKTTRSVID
+983 
-996 KNGRYVNASQYH
+996 
-1008 RFLTNTGWKS
+1008 
-1018 RDRILEEDWLVTTH
+1018 
-1032 DVPFSGENTISKD
+1032 
-1045 LCIILAGLISEG
+1045 
-1057 YYYNDYCNFTNYEIK
+1057 
-1072 NIEVF
+1072 
-1077 SDACKREFGENSYS
+1077 
-1091 FSKDKKVVRIKK
+1091 
-1103 IGREVL
+1103 
-1109 HKIMKRA
+1109 
-1116 KSNSK
+1116 
-1121 DIPDIIFSQGKENLK
+1121 
-1136 AFISFLFEGD
+1136 
-1146 GEFSND
+1146 
-1152 HIAYCSKSKKLVSSL
+1152 
-1167 QLLFSYF
+1167 
-1174 GIKTFI
+1174 
-1180 LEKCNPKYGIFYNLH
+1180 
-1195 ISFSEK
+1195 
-1201 RKYVSIFAE
+1201 
-1210 NFSEYLSDTHR
+1210 
-1221 NKLFSY
+1221 
-1227 LENISDFSPCDDN
+1227 
-1240 IPRNIVDL
+1240 
-1248 LINEHPYALLPSGQ
+1248 
-1262 GSGSFYKGDS
+1262 
-1272 VSRRRLKE
+1272 
-1280 LLKHIKNDG
+1280 
-1289 KKWENFL
+1289 
-1296 NGKQTYTRVKSI
+1296 
-1308 ELHSR
+1308 
-1313 EIEVF
+1313 
-1318 DFTVDEETPFIV
+1318 
-1330 ANGMVIHNCVG
+1330 G

-1350 FEQEILEGAKK
+1350 FEQEILDGAKK
-1361 NGVSEEAALYFWHV
+1361 NGISEEAALYFWHV

-1396 VSGEKI
+1396 ESGEKI

-1407 KIGDSIKAFNVEEK
+1407 KIGDSIKAFDVKGK
-1421 KDHYVEVVNIYRS
+1421 KDYFVKVVNIYKS
-1434 QNILADFKFYTYQD
+1434 QNVLADFKLSVYESFADGPFSYTEV
-1448 FLDDSFSF
+1448 SETF
-1456 KDIADMFEVRSSFN
+1456 KIRSSFR
-1470 HKYLDSDTFRMRE
+1470 HKYLDSENFKMIE
-1483 AIKILNEN
+1483 IIKILNDA
-1491 LLHGASSNTILTES
+1491 LSYGSPTHMILTES
-1505 GRAELGEFSNI
+1505 GEAELEEFSNI
-1516 KLEDCIDLEVDS
+1516 KFEDCIDLEVDS

-1603 ANSQL
+1603 ANSHL

-1631 LQKVINFRN
+1631 LQKVVNFRN
-1640 DTQKD
+1640 DTQRD

-1655 AGLSVGVL
+1655 AGLSIGVL

-1700 AIFALYKNKKNQS
+1700 AVFAIYKNKLNESSQ
-1713 PDEELDLLL
+1713 DEPDLLL
-1722 IIADCVKNETRDSN
+1722 IISDCVKNETRDSN
-1736 GRILFRGGMQ
+1736 GRVLFRGGFS
-1746 SLQEKCRKFKAI
+1746 SLQDKCRKFKAI
-1758 YEQNNKMPQFA
+1758 YEQNNKMPDFA
-1769 DWYYEKKVLGYAYS
+1769 DWYYEKRVLGYAYS
-1783 RNIKDIFKDENSS
+1783 KNVKDIFADKSSS
-1796 MTDCQEVKQLAE
+1796 MTDCQEIKQLAE
-1808 YTSVKIV
+1808 YTTVKIV
-1815 GWISDDFQE
+1815 GWASDDFQE

-1829 NGEKYWRFSVNDDK
+1829 NGEKYWRFSINDDK
-1843 GRVMC
+1843 GKVMC
-1848 LMMDSRNNRKPSLHL
+1848 LMMDSRNGRNPSLTL

-1870 GKKPIEGNIVIVVG
+1870 GKRPHDGNIIVVVG
-1884 SKSRDIIF
+1884 SKSKDIVF
-1892 VNDLSI
+1892 VTGLSI
-1898 VEEKIYSRFSDLKD
+1898 VEEKIYSRFADLKD
-1912 AEQ
+1912 AE

>member
-23 DVFRLAKDN
+23 DVFRLAGDN
-32 GLESVVLI
+32 RLDSVVLI
-40 EDLMI
+40 EDMMI
-45 GFPEALRLSKE
+45 GFPEALRLSKKT
-56 NGIKLIYGIRFDVCN
+56 GIKLIYGIRFDICN
-71 SLDESDEEIN
+71 SLEESYEDIV

-94 SGYKD
+94 DGYKD
-99 LINLYTTV
+99 LIKLYTSV
-107 HTHRNKCIDY
+107 HTNDKKCIDY
-117 KALRSIWDDSSD
+117 KILRDIWDSSSN
-129 IDLGLPFYDSFIAR
+129 IDFGLPFYDSFIAK

-152 PDFGLKSPFVCVESN
+152 PDFGIKSPFVCVEN
-167 HHPFDN
+167 NCHPFDD
-173 IIQERVRQY
+173 IVQDRVKQY

-196 YYEKHEDFDSYT
+196 YYENYDDFDSYT

-216 SVYGNSTLDR
+216 SVYGNSTLDK
-226 PNLPHFGSDK
+226 PNLPHFGSNK
-236 FCFDDWKEN
+236 FCFEDWKEN
-245 RKCSFH
+245 RKCSFN
-251 YHPQEKFSL
+251 YHPKEDFSL
-260 QDKRIILFD
+260 KDKRIILFD

-275 NLRGSRPWQIAWVE
+275 NLRTSRPWQIAWVE
-289 MKNGEVINKEMHYL
+289 MKNGKVLNKEMHYL

-326 EKKED
+326 AKKED
-331 PKEIIEKF
+331 PKKIIDKF
-339 WELIYEPDTII
+339 WNLIHQPDTIL
-350 AGQNILGFDIFILN
+350 AGQNIIGFDIFILN
-364 IARREVGFLE
+364 IARKCIGYLE

-394 DFRRSENESIIEFCY
+394 NFHRSENETMIEFCY
-409 KLLNFRPKG
+409 KLLNFKPKG

-429 RFGIKYKEDKL
+429 KFGIKYKEDKL
-440 HDALIDTE
+440 HDALVDTE

-465 ETYTPLE
+465 ETCFINKDYSLS
-472 TPQIPL
+472 L
-478 ENDYSQKLAENNQA
+478 ENEYSQKLIENNQI

-501 ILPKADILESEAVE
+501 ILPKADIPQDEAIQ
-515 LGLPKNCSSFDFL
+515 LGLDGNCSSYDFL
-528 KALCEQGLKKFGI
+528 KALCENGFKRLGI
-541 DKFPNFEEYKKR
+541 DKLPNFEDYKKR

-567 DYMLLNREIIQFC
+567 DYMLLNREIVRFC
-580 NSTGIPIGDGRGS
+580 NSSGIPVGDGRGS

-601 LIGVTGIDPLEH
+601 LTGVTGIDPLEH

-629 IGKDGCVYLDGG
+629 IGKDGKVYLDGG

-662 FHRFDGNACKILTVS
+662 FQRFNGNACKILTVS

-691 VGGYHEEDTK
+691 AGGYHEEDTK
-701 IISDLIPKKYGVVRP
+701 AISDLIPKKYGVVRP

-722 TSKDFKAF
+722 TSKEFKEF
-730 CDENEKVYSISLK
+730 CDSNKKIYLISLK

-756 GIAICAFPLRETMP
+756 GIAICAFPLNETMP

-779 VSGFEMGEV
+779 ISGFEMGEV

-810 DMLGISHKEIDYK
+810 DMLGINHKDIDYR

-895 DYMDSLLGQ
+895 EHMDSLLGQ

-933 RKCVTGDTRFLSKT
+933 RKCV
-947 RGWISINRLLKEGYK
+947 
-962 DDLFLVMDG
+962 
-971 GGVQQWKKIKEI
+971 
-983 WSNGIKTTRSVID
+983 
-996 KNGRYVNASQYH
+996 
-1008 RFLTNTGWKS
+1008 
-1018 RDRILEEDWLVTTH
+1018 
-1032 DVPFSGENTISKD
+1032 
-1045 LCIILAGLISEG
+1045 
-1057 YYYNDYCNFTNYEIK
+1057 
-1072 NIEVF
+1072 
-1077 SDACKREFGENSYS
+1077 
-1091 FSKDKKVVRIKK
+1091 
-1103 IGREVL
+1103 
-1109 HKIMKRA
+1109 
-1116 KSNSK
+1116 
-1121 DIPDIIFSQGKENLK
+1121 
-1136 AFISFLFEGD
+1136 
-1146 GEFSND
+1146 
-1152 HIAYCSKSKKLVSSL
+1152 
-1167 QLLFSYF
+1167 
-1174 GIKTFI
+1174 
-1180 LEKCNPKYGIFYNLH
+1180 
-1195 ISFSEK
+1195 
-1201 RKYVSIFAE
+1201 
-1210 NFSEYLSDTHR
+1210 
-1221 NKLFSY
+1221 
-1227 LENISDFSPCDDN
+1227 
-1240 IPRNIVDL
+1240 
-1248 LINEHPYALLPSGQ
+1248 
-1262 GSGSFYKGDS
+1262 
-1272 VSRRRLKE
+1272 
-1280 LLKHIKNDG
+1280 
-1289 KKWENFL
+1289 
-1296 NGKQTYTRVKSI
+1296 
-1308 ELHSR
+1308 
-1313 EIEVF
+1313 
-1318 DFTVDEETPFIV
+1318 
-1330 ANGMVIHNCVG
+1330 G

-1350 FEQEILEGAKK
+1350 FEQEILDGAKK
-1361 NGVSEEAALYFWHV
+1361 NGISEEAALYFWHV

-1396 VSGEKI
+1396 ESGEKI

-1407 KIGDSIKAFNVEEK
+1407 KIGDSIKAFDVKGK
-1421 KDHYVEVVNIYRS
+1421 KDYFVKVVNIYKS
-1434 QNILADFKFYTYQD
+1434 QNVLADFKLSVYESFADGPFSYTEV
-1448 FLDDSFSF
+1448 SETF
-1456 KDIADMFEVRSSFN
+1456 KIRSSFR
-1470 HKYLDSDTFRMRE
+1470 HKYLDSENFKMIE
-1483 AIKILNEN
+1483 IIKILNDA
-1491 LLHGASSNTILTES
+1491 LSYGSPTHMILTES
-1505 GRAELGEFSNI
+1505 GEAELEEFSNI
-1516 KLEDCIDLEVDS
+1516 KFEDCIDLEVDS
-1528 PDHNFYCNGVVVSN
+1528 SDHNFYCNGVVVSN

-1603 ANSQL
+1603 ANSHL

-1631 LQKVINFRN
+1631 LQKVVNFRN
-1640 DTQKD
+1640 DTQRD

-1655 AGLSVGVL
+1655 AGLSIGVL

-1700 AIFALYKNKKNQS
+1700 AVFAIYKNKLNESSQ
-1713 PDEELDLLL
+1713 DEPDLLL
-1722 IIADCVKNETRDSN
+1722 IISDCVKNETRDSN
-1736 GRILFRGGMQ
+1736 GRVLFRGGFS
-1746 SLQEKCRKFKAI
+1746 SLQDKCRKFKAI
-1758 YEQNNKMPQFA
+1758 YEQNNKMPDFA
-1769 DWYYEKKVLGYAYS
+1769 DWYYEKRVLGYAYS
-1783 RNIKDIFKDENSS
+1783 KNVKDIFADKSSS
-1796 MTDCQEVKQLAE
+1796 MTDCQEIKQLAE
-1808 YTSVKIV
+1808 YTTVKIV
-1815 GWISDDFQE
+1815 GWVSDDFQE

-1829 NGEKYWRFSVNDDK
+1829 NGEKYWRFSINDDK
-1843 GRVMC
+1843 GKIMC
-1848 LMMDSRNNRKPSLHL
+1848 LMMDSRNGRNPSLTL

-1870 GKKPIEGNIVIVVG
+1870 GKRPHDGNIIVVVG
-1884 SKSRDIIF
+1884 SKSKDIVF
-1892 VNDLSI
+1892 VTGLSI
-1898 VEEKIYSRFSDLKD
+1898 VEEKIYSRFADLKD
-1912 AEQ
+1912 AE

>member
-1 MPDAIPFFKTH
+1 MSEAIPFFKTH

-23 DVFRLAKDN
+23 DIFRLAKEN
-32 GLESVVLI
+32 ELESVVLI
-40 EDLMI
+40 EDTMI
-45 GFPEALRLSKE
+45 GFPEALRLSRK
-56 NGIKLIYGIRFDVCN
+56 NGIKLVYGIRFDVCN
-71 SLDESDEEIN
+71 SLEESDEGIN

-94 SGYKD
+94 NGYKD

-117 KALRSIWDDSSD
+117 KALRSIWDDSAD
-129 IDLGLPFYDSFIAR
+129 IDLGLPFYDSFIAK

-152 PDFGLKSPFVCVESN
+152 PDFGLKAPFVCVESN
-167 HHPFDN
+167 RHPFDN

-182 CSINENRIVFCKSI
+182 CSINESRIVFCKSI
-196 YYEKHEDFDSYT
+196 YYEKYEDFDSYT

-216 SVYGNSTLDR
+216 SIYGNSTLDK
-226 PNLPHFGSDK
+226 PNLPHFGSNK

-245 RKCSFH
+245 KKCSFN
-251 YHPQEKFSL
+251 YHPQEEFSL
-260 QDKRIILFD
+260 EGKRIILFD

-275 NLRGSRPWQIAWVE
+275 NLRSSRPWQIAWVE
-289 MKNGEVINKEMHYL
+289 MQDGKVLNKEMHYL
-303 AWDNLNV
+303 AWDDLNV
-310 SKEAAAVTGFD
+310 SKEAAAITGFD

-331 PKEIIEKF
+331 PKKIIEKF

-380 KCIDTVPLSRAYLL
+380 KCIDTVALSRAYLL

-409 KLLNFRPKG
+409 KLLNFKPKG

-440 HDALIDTE
+440 HDALVDTE

-455 RLIRALGLEN
+455 RLFRALGFEN
-465 ETYTPLE
+465 ETHTPLE

-478 ENDYSQKLAENNQA
+478 ENDYSQKLVENSQV

-501 ILPKADILESEAVE
+501 ILPKADILESEAIE
-515 LGLPKNCSSFDFL
+515 LGLHKDCSSFDFL
-528 KALCEQGLKKFGI
+528 KSLCKQGFKKFGI

-553 LDYELEVLEACGFI
+553 LNYELEVLEACGFI

-580 NSTGIPIGDGRGS
+580 NSSGIPVGDGRGS

-629 IGKDGCVYLDGG
+629 VGKDGCIYLDGG

-654 RSKVVDFV
+654 RAKVVDFV
-662 FHRFDGNACKILTVS
+662 FRRFDGNACKILTVS

-701 IISDLIPKKYGVVRP
+701 VISDLIPKKYGVVRP

-722 TSKDFKAF
+722 TSKDFKVF

-756 GIAICAFPLRETMP
+756 GVAICAFPLRETMP

-886 TGEMRPSGD
+886 TGEIRPSGD
-895 DYMDSLLGQ
+895 EYMDSLLGQ

-911 QETLMNIAHKIFGF
+911 QETLMNIAYKIFGF
-925 TLERADAL
+925 TLERADTL
-933 RKCVTGDTRFLSKT
+933 RKV
-947 RGWISINRLLKEGYK
+947 
-962 DDLFLVMDG
+962 
-971 GGVQQWKKIKEI
+971 
-983 WSNGIKTTRSVID
+983 
-996 KNGRYVNASQYH
+996 
-1008 RFLTNTGWKS
+1008 
-1018 RDRILEEDWLVTTH
+1018 
-1032 DVPFSGENTISKD
+1032 
-1045 LCIILAGLISEG
+1045 
-1057 YYYNDYCNFTNYEIK
+1057 
-1072 NIEVF
+1072 
-1077 SDACKREFGENSYS
+1077 
-1091 FSKDKKVVRIKK
+1091 
-1103 IGREVL
+1103 
-1109 HKIMKRA
+1109 
-1116 KSNSK
+1116 
-1121 DIPDIIFSQGKENLK
+1121 
-1136 AFISFLFEGD
+1136 
-1146 GEFSND
+1146 
-1152 HIAYCSKSKKLVSSL
+1152 
-1167 QLLFSYF
+1167 
-1174 GIKTFI
+1174 
-1180 LEKCNPKYGIFYNLH
+1180 
-1195 ISFSEK
+1195 
-1201 RKYVSIFAE
+1201 
-1210 NFSEYLSDTHR
+1210 
-1221 NKLFSY
+1221 
-1227 LENISDFSPCDDN
+1227 
-1240 IPRNIVDL
+1240 
-1248 LINEHPYALLPSGQ
+1248 
-1262 GSGSFYKGDS
+1262 
-1272 VSRRRLKE
+1272 
-1280 LLKHIKNDG
+1280 
-1289 KKWENFL
+1289 
-1296 NGKQTYTRVKSI
+1296 
-1308 ELHSR
+1308 
-1313 EIEVF
+1313 
-1318 DFTVDEETPFIV
+1318 
-1330 ANGMVIHNCVG
+1330 VG
-1341 KKQVEKMPQ
+1341 KKLTDKMPQ
-1350 FEQEILEGAKK
+1350 FEQEILDGAKK

-1375 CQESANYSFNRCL
+1375 CQESANYSFNR
-1388 GLNNTVEL
+1388 
-1396 VSGEKI
+1396 
-1402 PLSKV
+1402 
-1407 KIGDSIKAFNVEEK
+1407 
-1421 KDHYVEVVNIYRS
+1421 
-1434 QNILADFKFYTYQD
+1434 
-1448 FLDDSFSF
+1448 
-1456 KDIADMFEVRSSFN
+1456 
-1470 HKYLDSDTFRMRE
+1470 
-1483 AIKILNEN
+1483 
-1491 LLHGASSNTILTES
+1491 
-1505 GRAELGEFSNI
+1505 
-1516 KLEDCIDLEVDS
+1516 
-1528 PDHNFYCNGVVVSN
+1528 

-1603 ANSQL
+1603 ASSHL
-1608 HFAIEGDNIRYG
+1608 HFAIEGENIRYG

-1655 AGLSVGVL
+1655 AGLSIGVL

-1722 IIADCVKNETRDSN
+1722 IIADCAKNETRDSN
-1736 GRILFRGGMQ
+1736 GRILFRGGVK

-1808 YTSVKIV
+1808 YTSVKLV
-1815 GWISDDFQE
+1815 GWVSDDFRE

-1912 AEQ
+1912 AE

>member
-23 DVFRLAKDN
+23 DVFRLAGDN
-32 GLESVVLI
+32 RLDSVVLI
-40 EDLMI
+40 EDMMI
-45 GFPEALRLSKE
+45 GFPEALRLSKKT
-56 NGIKLIYGIRFDVCN
+56 GIKLIYGIRFDICN
-71 SLDESDEEIN
+71 SLEESYEDIV

-94 SGYKD
+94 DGYKD
-99 LINLYTTV
+99 LIKLYTSV
-107 HTHRNKCIDY
+107 HTNDKKCIDY
-117 KALRSIWDDSSD
+117 KILRDIWDSSSN
-129 IDLGLPFYDSFIAR
+129 IDFGLPFYDSFIAK

-152 PDFGLKSPFVCVESN
+152 PDFGIKSPFVCVEN
-167 HHPFDN
+167 NCHPFDD
-173 IIQERVRQY
+173 IVQDRVKQY

-196 YYEKHEDFDSYT
+196 YYENYDDFDSYT

-216 SVYGNSTLDR
+216 SVYGNSTLDK
-226 PNLPHFGSDK
+226 PNLPHFGSNK
-236 FCFDDWKEN
+236 FCFEDWKEN
-245 RKCSFH
+245 RKCSFN
-251 YHPQEKFSL
+251 YHPKEDFSL
-260 QDKRIILFD
+260 KDKRIILFD

-275 NLRGSRPWQIAWVE
+275 NLRTSRPWQIAWVE
-289 MKNGEVINKEMHYL
+289 MKNGKVLNKEMHYL

-326 EKKED
+326 AKKED
-331 PKEIIEKF
+331 PKKIIDKF
-339 WELIYEPDTII
+339 WNLIHQPDTIL
-350 AGQNILGFDIFILN
+350 AGQNIIGFDIFILN
-364 IARREVGFLE
+364 IARKCIGYLE

-394 DFRRSENESIIEFCY
+394 NFHRSENETMIEFCY
-409 KLLNFRPKG
+409 KLLNFKPKG

-429 RFGIKYKEDKL
+429 KFGIKYKEDKL
-440 HDALIDTE
+440 HDALVDTE

-465 ETYTPLE
+465 ETCFINKDYSLS
-472 TPQIPL
+472 L
-478 ENDYSQKLAENNQA
+478 ENEYSQKLIENNQI

-501 ILPKADILESEAVE
+501 ILPKADIPQDEAIQ
-515 LGLPKNCSSFDFL
+515 LGLDGNCSSYDFL
-528 KALCEQGLKKFGI
+528 KALCENGFKRLGI
-541 DKFPNFEEYKKR
+541 DKLPNFEDYKKR

-567 DYMLLNREIIQFC
+567 DYMLLNREIVRFC
-580 NSTGIPIGDGRGS
+580 NSSGIPVGDGRGS

-601 LIGVTGIDPLEH
+601 LTGVTGIDPLEH

-629 IGKDGCVYLDGG
+629 IGKDGKVYLDGG

-662 FHRFDGNACKILTVS
+662 FQRFNGNACKILTVS

-691 VGGYHEEDTK
+691 AGGYHEEDTK
-701 IISDLIPKKYGVVRP
+701 AISDLIPKKYGVVRP

-722 TSKDFKAF
+722 TSKEFKEF
-730 CDENEKVYSISLK
+730 CDSNKKIYLISLK

-756 GIAICAFPLRETMP
+756 GIAICAFPLNETMP

-779 VSGFEMGEV
+779 ISGFEMGEV

-810 DMLGISHKEIDYK
+810 DMLGINHKDIDYR

-895 DYMDSLLGQ
+895 EHMDSLLGQ

-933 RKCVTGDTRFLSKT
+933 RKCV
-947 RGWISINRLLKEGYK
+947 
-962 DDLFLVMDG
+962 
-971 GGVQQWKKIKEI
+971 
-983 WSNGIKTTRSVID
+983 
-996 KNGRYVNASQYH
+996 
-1008 RFLTNTGWKS
+1008 
-1018 RDRILEEDWLVTTH
+1018 
-1032 DVPFSGENTISKD
+1032 
-1045 LCIILAGLISEG
+1045 
-1057 YYYNDYCNFTNYEIK
+1057 
-1072 NIEVF
+1072 
-1077 SDACKREFGENSYS
+1077 
-1091 FSKDKKVVRIKK
+1091 
-1103 IGREVL
+1103 
-1109 HKIMKRA
+1109 
-1116 KSNSK
+1116 
-1121 DIPDIIFSQGKENLK
+1121 
-1136 AFISFLFEGD
+1136 
-1146 GEFSND
+1146 
-1152 HIAYCSKSKKLVSSL
+1152 
-1167 QLLFSYF
+1167 
-1174 GIKTFI
+1174 
-1180 LEKCNPKYGIFYNLH
+1180 
-1195 ISFSEK
+1195 
-1201 RKYVSIFAE
+1201 
-1210 NFSEYLSDTHR
+1210 
-1221 NKLFSY
+1221 
-1227 LENISDFSPCDDN
+1227 
-1240 IPRNIVDL
+1240 
-1248 LINEHPYALLPSGQ
+1248 
-1262 GSGSFYKGDS
+1262 
-1272 VSRRRLKE
+1272 
-1280 LLKHIKNDG
+1280 
-1289 KKWENFL
+1289 
-1296 NGKQTYTRVKSI
+1296 
-1308 ELHSR
+1308 
-1313 EIEVF
+1313 
-1318 DFTVDEETPFIV
+1318 
-1330 ANGMVIHNCVG
+1330 G

-1350 FEQEILEGAKK
+1350 FEQEILDGAKK
-1361 NGVSEEAALYFWHV
+1361 NGISEEAALYFWHV

-1396 VSGEKI
+1396 ESGEKI

-1407 KIGDSIKAFNVEEK
+1407 KIGDSIKAFDVKGK
-1421 KDHYVEVVNIYRS
+1421 KDYFVKVVNIYKS
-1434 QNILADFKFYTYQD
+1434 QNVLADFKLSVYESFADGPFSYTEV
-1448 FLDDSFSF
+1448 SETF
-1456 KDIADMFEVRSSFN
+1456 KIRSSFR
-1470 HKYLDSDTFRMRE
+1470 HKYLDSENFKMIE
-1483 AIKILNEN
+1483 IIKILNDA
-1491 LLHGASSNTILTES
+1491 LSYGSPTHMILTES
-1505 GRAELGEFSNI
+1505 GEAELEEFSNI
-1516 KLEDCIDLEVDS
+1516 KFEDCIDLEVDS

-1603 ANSQL
+1603 ANSHL

-1631 LQKVINFRN
+1631 LQKVVNFRN
-1640 DTQKD
+1640 DTQRD

-1655 AGLSVGVL
+1655 AGLSIGVL

-1700 AIFALYKNKKNQS
+1700 AVFAIYKNKLNESSQ
-1713 PDEELDLLL
+1713 DEPDLLL
-1722 IIADCVKNETRDSN
+1722 IISDCVKNETRDSN
-1736 GRILFRGGMQ
+1736 GRVLFRGGFS
-1746 SLQEKCRKFKAI
+1746 SLQDKCRKFKAI
-1758 YEQNNKMPQFA
+1758 YEQNNKMPDFA
-1769 DWYYEKKVLGYAYS
+1769 DWYYEKRVLGYAYS
-1783 RNIKDIFKDENSS
+1783 KNVKDIFADKSSS
-1796 MTDCQEVKQLAE
+1796 MTDCQEIKQLAE
-1808 YTSVKIV
+1808 YTTVKIV
-1815 GWISDDFQE
+1815 GWASDDFQE

-1829 NGEKYWRFSVNDDK
+1829 NGEKYWRFSINDDK
-1843 GRVMC
+1843 GKVMC
-1848 LMMDSRNNRKPSLHL
+1848 LMMDSRNGRNPSLTL

-1870 GKKPIEGNIVIVVG
+1870 GKRPHDGNIIVVVG
-1884 SKSRDIIF
+1884 SKSKDIVF
-1892 VNDLSI
+1892 VTGLSI
-1898 VEEKIYSRFSDLKD
+1898 VEEKIYSRFADLKD
-1912 AEQ
+1912 AE

>member
-23 DVFRLAKDN
+23 DVFRLAGDN
-32 GLESVVLI
+32 RLDSVVLI
-40 EDLMI
+40 EDMMI
-45 GFPEALRLSKE
+45 GFPEALRLSKKT
-56 NGIKLIYGIRFDVCN
+56 GIKLIYGIRFDICN
-71 SLDESDEEIN
+71 SLEESYEDIV

-94 SGYKD
+94 DGYKD
-99 LINLYTTV
+99 LIKLYTSV
-107 HTHRNKCIDY
+107 HTNDKKCIDY
-117 KALRSIWDDSSD
+117 KILRDIWDSSSN
-129 IDLGLPFYDSFIAR
+129 IDFGLPFYDSFIAK

-152 PDFGLKSPFVCVESN
+152 PDFGIKSPFVCVEN
-167 HHPFDN
+167 NCHPFDD
-173 IIQERVRQY
+173 IVQDRVKQY

-196 YYEKHEDFDSYT
+196 YYENYDDFDSYT

-216 SVYGNSTLDR
+216 SVYGNSTLDK
-226 PNLPHFGSDK
+226 PNLPHFGSNK
-236 FCFDDWKEN
+236 FCFEDWKEN
-245 RKCSFH
+245 RKCSFN
-251 YHPQEKFSL
+251 YHPKEDFSL
-260 QDKRIILFD
+260 KDKRIILFD

-275 NLRGSRPWQIAWVE
+275 NLRTSRPWQIAWVE
-289 MKNGEVINKEMHYL
+289 MKNGKVLNKEMHYL

-321 KRVYD
+321 KKVYD
-326 EKKED
+326 VKKEN
-331 PKEIIEKF
+331 PKEIIDKF
-339 WELIYEPDTII
+339 WNLIYQPDTIL
-350 AGQNILGFDIFILN
+350 AGQNIIGFDIFILN
-364 IARREVGFLE
+364 IARKCIGYLE

-394 DFRRSENESIIEFCY
+394 NFHRSENETMIEFCY
-409 KLLNFRPKG
+409 KLLNFKPKG

-429 RFGIKYKEDKL
+429 KFGIKYKEDKL
-440 HDALIDTE
+440 HDALVDTE

-465 ETYTPLE
+465 ETCFINKDYSLS
-472 TPQIPL
+472 L
-478 ENDYSQKLAENNQA
+478 ENEYSQKLIENNQI

-501 ILPKADILESEAVE
+501 ILPKADIPQDEAIQ
-515 LGLPKNCSSFDFL
+515 LGLDGNCSSYDFL
-528 KALCEQGLKKFGI
+528 KALCENGFKRLGI
-541 DKFPNFEEYKKR
+541 DNLPNFEDYKKR

-567 DYMLLNREIIQFC
+567 DYMLLNREIVRFC
-580 NSTGIPIGDGRGS
+580 NSSGIPVGDGRGS

-601 LIGVTGIDPLEH
+601 LTGVTGIDPLEH

-629 IGKDGCVYLDGG
+629 IGKDGKVYLDGG

-662 FHRFDGNACKILTVS
+662 FQRFNGNACKILTVS

-691 VGGYHEEDTK
+691 AGGYHEEDTK
-701 IISDLIPKKYGVVRP
+701 AISDLIPKKYGVVRP

-722 TSKDFKAF
+722 TSKEFKEF
-730 CDENEKVYSISLK
+730 CNSNEKIYLISLK

-756 GIAICAFPLRETMP
+756 GIAICAFPLSETMP

-779 VSGFEMGEV
+779 ISGFEMGEV

-810 DMLGISHKEIDYK
+810 DMLGINHKDIDYR

-895 DYMDSLLGQ
+895 EHMDSLLGQ

-933 RKCVTGDTRFLSKT
+933 RKCV
-947 RGWISINRLLKEGYK
+947 
-962 DDLFLVMDG
+962 
-971 GGVQQWKKIKEI
+971 
-983 WSNGIKTTRSVID
+983 
-996 KNGRYVNASQYH
+996 
-1008 RFLTNTGWKS
+1008 
-1018 RDRILEEDWLVTTH
+1018 
-1032 DVPFSGENTISKD
+1032 
-1045 LCIILAGLISEG
+1045 
-1057 YYYNDYCNFTNYEIK
+1057 
-1072 NIEVF
+1072 
-1077 SDACKREFGENSYS
+1077 
-1091 FSKDKKVVRIKK
+1091 
-1103 IGREVL
+1103 
-1109 HKIMKRA
+1109 
-1116 KSNSK
+1116 
-1121 DIPDIIFSQGKENLK
+1121 
-1136 AFISFLFEGD
+1136 
-1146 GEFSND
+1146 
-1152 HIAYCSKSKKLVSSL
+1152 
-1167 QLLFSYF
+1167 
-1174 GIKTFI
+1174 
-1180 LEKCNPKYGIFYNLH
+1180 
-1195 ISFSEK
+1195 
-1201 RKYVSIFAE
+1201 
-1210 NFSEYLSDTHR
+1210 
-1221 NKLFSY
+1221 
-1227 LENISDFSPCDDN
+1227 
-1240 IPRNIVDL
+1240 
-1248 LINEHPYALLPSGQ
+1248 
-1262 GSGSFYKGDS
+1262 
-1272 VSRRRLKE
+1272 
-1280 LLKHIKNDG
+1280 
-1289 KKWENFL
+1289 
-1296 NGKQTYTRVKSI
+1296 
-1308 ELHSR
+1308 
-1313 EIEVF
+1313 
-1318 DFTVDEETPFIV
+1318 
-1330 ANGMVIHNCVG
+1330 G

-1350 FEQEILEGAKK
+1350 FEQEILDGAKK
-1361 NGVSEEAALYFWHV
+1361 NGISEEAALYFWHV

-1396 VSGEKI
+1396 ESGEKI

-1407 KIGDSIKAFNVEEK
+1407 KIGDSIKAFDVKGK
-1421 KDHYVEVVNIYRS
+1421 KDYFVKVVNIYKS
-1434 QNILADFKFYTYQD
+1434 QNVLADFKLSVYESFADGPFSYTEV
-1448 FLDDSFSF
+1448 SETF
-1456 KDIADMFEVRSSFN
+1456 KIRSSFR
-1470 HKYLDSDTFRMRE
+1470 HKYLDSENFKMIE
-1483 AIKILNEN
+1483 IIKILNDA
-1491 LLHGASSNTILTES
+1491 LSYGSPTHMILTES
-1505 GRAELGEFSNI
+1505 GEAELEEFSNI
-1516 KLEDCIDLEVDS
+1516 KFEDCIDLEVDS

-1603 ANSQL
+1603 ANSHL

-1631 LQKVINFRN
+1631 LQKVVNFRN
-1640 DTQKD
+1640 DTQRD

-1655 AGLSVGVL
+1655 AGLSIGVL

-1700 AIFALYKNKKNQS
+1700 AVFAIYKNKLNESSQ
-1713 PDEELDLLL
+1713 DEPDLLL
-1722 IIADCVKNETRDSN
+1722 IISDCVKNETRDSN
-1736 GRILFRGGMQ
+1736 GRVLFRGGFS
-1746 SLQEKCRKFKAI
+1746 SLQDKCRKFKAI
-1758 YEQNNKMPQFA
+1758 YEQNNKMPDFA
-1769 DWYYEKKVLGYAYS
+1769 DWYYEKRVLGYAYS
-1783 RNIKDIFKDENSS
+1783 KNVKDIFADKSSS
-1796 MTDCQEVKQLAE
+1796 MTDCQEIKQLAE
-1808 YTSVKIV
+1808 YTTVKIV
-1815 GWISDDFQE
+1815 GWASDDFQE

-1829 NGEKYWRFSVNDDK
+1829 NGEKYWRFSINDDK
-1843 GRVMC
+1843 GKVMC
-1848 LMMDSRNNRKPSLHL
+1848 LMMDSRNGRNPSLTL

-1870 GKKPIEGNIVIVVG
+1870 GKRPHDGNIIVVVG
-1884 SKSRDIIF
+1884 SKSKDIVF
-1892 VNDLSI
+1892 VTGLSI
-1898 VEEKIYSRFSDLKD
+1898 VEEKIYSRFADLKD
-1912 AEQ
+1912 AE

>member
-23 DVFRLAKDN
+23 DVFRLAGDN
-32 GLESVVLI
+32 RLDSVVLI
-40 EDLMI
+40 EDMMI
-45 GFPEALRLSKE
+45 GFPEALRLSKKT
-56 NGIKLIYGIRFDVCN
+56 GIKLIYGIRFDICN
-71 SLDESDEEIN
+71 SLEESYEDIV

-94 SGYKD
+94 DGYKD
-99 LINLYTTV
+99 LIKLYTSV
-107 HTHRNKCIDY
+107 HTNDKKCIDY
-117 KALRSIWDDSSD
+117 KILRDIWDSSSN
-129 IDLGLPFYDSFIAR
+129 IDFGLPFYDSFIAK

-152 PDFGLKSPFVCVESN
+152 PDFGIKSPFVCVEN
-167 HHPFDN
+167 NCHPFDD
-173 IIQERVRQY
+173 IVQDRVKQY

-196 YYEKHEDFDSYT
+196 YYENYDDFDSYT

-216 SVYGNSTLDR
+216 SVYGNSTLDK
-226 PNLPHFGSDK
+226 PNLPHFGSNK
-236 FCFDDWKEN
+236 FCFEDWKEN
-245 RKCSFH
+245 RKCSFN
-251 YHPQEKFSL
+251 YHPKEDFSL
-260 QDKRIILFD
+260 KDKRIILFD

-275 NLRGSRPWQIAWVE
+275 NLRTSRPWQIAWVE
-289 MKNGEVINKEMHYL
+289 MKNGKVLNKEMHYL

-321 KRVYD
+321 KKVYD
-326 EKKED
+326 VKKEN
-331 PKEIIEKF
+331 PKEIIDKF
-339 WELIYEPDTII
+339 WNLIYQPDTIL
-350 AGQNILGFDIFILN
+350 AGQNIIGFDIFILN
-364 IARREVGFLE
+364 IARKCIGYLE

-394 DFRRSENESIIEFCY
+394 NFHRSENETMIEFCY
-409 KLLNFRPKG
+409 KLLNFKPKG

-429 RFGIKYKEDKL
+429 KFGIKYKEDKL
-440 HDALIDTE
+440 HDALVDTE

-465 ETYTPLE
+465 ETCFINKDYSLS
-472 TPQIPL
+472 L
-478 ENDYSQKLAENNQA
+478 ENEYSQKLIENNQI

-501 ILPKADILESEAVE
+501 ILPKADIPQDEAIQ
-515 LGLPKNCSSFDFL
+515 LGLDGNCSSYDFL
-528 KALCEQGLKKFGI
+528 KALCENGFKRLGI
-541 DKFPNFEEYKKR
+541 DNLPNFEDYKKR

-567 DYMLLNREIIQFC
+567 DYMLLNREIVRFC
-580 NSTGIPIGDGRGS
+580 NSSGIPVGDGRGS

-601 LIGVTGIDPLEH
+601 LTGVTGIDPLEH

-629 IGKDGCVYLDGG
+629 IGKDGKVYLDGG

-662 FHRFDGNACKILTVS
+662 FQRFNGNACKILTVS

-691 VGGYHEEDTK
+691 AGGYHEEDTK
-701 IISDLIPKKYGVVRP
+701 AISDLIPKKYGVVRP

-722 TSKDFKAF
+722 TSKEFKEF
-730 CDENEKVYSISLK
+730 CNSNEKIYLISLK

-756 GIAICAFPLRETMP
+756 GIAICAFPLSETMP

-779 VSGFEMGEV
+779 ISGFEMGEV

-810 DMLGISHKEIDYK
+810 DMLGINHKDIDYR

-895 DYMDSLLGQ
+895 EHMDSLLGQ

-933 RKCVTGDTRFLSKT
+933 RKCV
-947 RGWISINRLLKEGYK
+947 
-962 DDLFLVMDG
+962 
-971 GGVQQWKKIKEI
+971 
-983 WSNGIKTTRSVID
+983 
-996 KNGRYVNASQYH
+996 
-1008 RFLTNTGWKS
+1008 
-1018 RDRILEEDWLVTTH
+1018 
-1032 DVPFSGENTISKD
+1032 
-1045 LCIILAGLISEG
+1045 
-1057 YYYNDYCNFTNYEIK
+1057 
-1072 NIEVF
+1072 
-1077 SDACKREFGENSYS
+1077 
-1091 FSKDKKVVRIKK
+1091 
-1103 IGREVL
+1103 
-1109 HKIMKRA
+1109 
-1116 KSNSK
+1116 
-1121 DIPDIIFSQGKENLK
+1121 
-1136 AFISFLFEGD
+1136 
-1146 GEFSND
+1146 
-1152 HIAYCSKSKKLVSSL
+1152 
-1167 QLLFSYF
+1167 
-1174 GIKTFI
+1174 
-1180 LEKCNPKYGIFYNLH
+1180 
-1195 ISFSEK
+1195 
-1201 RKYVSIFAE
+1201 
-1210 NFSEYLSDTHR
+1210 
-1221 NKLFSY
+1221 
-1227 LENISDFSPCDDN
+1227 
-1240 IPRNIVDL
+1240 
-1248 LINEHPYALLPSGQ
+1248 
-1262 GSGSFYKGDS
+1262 
-1272 VSRRRLKE
+1272 
-1280 LLKHIKNDG
+1280 
-1289 KKWENFL
+1289 
-1296 NGKQTYTRVKSI
+1296 
-1308 ELHSR
+1308 
-1313 EIEVF
+1313 
-1318 DFTVDEETPFIV
+1318 
-1330 ANGMVIHNCVG
+1330 G

-1350 FEQEILEGAKK
+1350 FEQEILDGAKK
-1361 NGVSEEAALYFWHV
+1361 NGISEEAALYFWHV

-1396 VSGEKI
+1396 ESGEKV

-1407 KIGDSIKAFNVEEK
+1407 KIGDFIKAFDVKEK
-1421 KDHYVEVVNIYRS
+1421 KDCFVKVVNIYKS
-1434 QNILADFKFYTYQD
+1434 QNVLADFKLSVYESFAEGPFSYTEVSD
-1448 FLDDSFSF
+1448 TF
-1456 KDIADMFEVRSSFN
+1456 KIRSSFR
-1470 HKYLDSDTFRMRE
+1470 HKYLNSENFKMFE
-1483 AIKILNEN
+1483 IIKILNDA
-1491 LLHGASSNTILTES
+1491 LSYGSPTHMILTES
-1505 GRAELGEFSNI
+1505 GEAELEEFSNI
-1516 KLEDCIDLEVDS
+1516 KFEDCVDLEVDS

-1603 ANSQL
+1603 ANSHL

-1631 LQKVINFRN
+1631 LQKVVNFRN
-1640 DTQKD
+1640 DTQRD

-1655 AGLSVGVL
+1655 AGLSIGVL

-1700 AIFALYKNKKNQS
+1700 AVFAIYKNKLNESSQ
-1713 PDEELDLLL
+1713 DEPDLLL
-1722 IIADCVKNETRDSN
+1722 IISDCVKNETRDSN
-1736 GRILFRGGMQ
+1736 GRVLFRGGFS
-1746 SLQEKCRKFKAI
+1746 SLQDKCRKFKAI
-1758 YEQNNKMPQFA
+1758 YEQNNKMPDFA
-1769 DWYYEKKVLGYAYS
+1769 DWYYEKRVLGYAYS
-1783 RNIKDIFKDENSS
+1783 KNVKDIFADKSSS
-1796 MTDCQEVKQLAE
+1796 MTDCQEIKQLAE
-1808 YTSVKIV
+1808 YTTVKIV
-1815 GWISDDFQE
+1815 GWVSDDFQE

-1829 NGEKYWRFSVNDDK
+1829 NGEKYWRFSINDDK
-1843 GRVMC
+1843 GKIMC
-1848 LMMDSRNNRKPSLHL
+1848 LMMDSRNGRNPSLTL

-1870 GKKPIEGNIVIVVG
+1870 GKRPHDGNIIVVVG
-1884 SKSRDIIF
+1884 SKSKDIVF
-1892 VNDLSI
+1892 VTGLSI
-1898 VEEKIYSRFSDLKD
+1898 VEEKIYSRFADLKD
-1912 AEQ
+1912 AE